1 MKRVWKIIGI
11 TLGSLLGVV
20 LLVLGVALWLV
31 FTPERL
37 TPIVRQVADKIIT
50 AEHEVGQVELT
61 FFSTFPDFGLRA
73 EGLTIVN
80 PVEGAQSDTLLS
92 APEVVATVDVMAFL
106 RDENLIVKEL
116 SLRDAIMNAYLS
128 ADGKTNFDVFALSE
142 DTTATE
148 DTTAFAL
155 PFKGLQVD
163 KLALEARTIT
173 LVDEADTLSASLYG
187 TSVAATVGGWDDILL
202 VLSAPDVS
210 ATMGGTQYADHLC
223 VSATLPIGLNMSQQA
238 GTPAHPDK
246 GEAVAVKTNAPIVL
260 SVNEFTLT
268 LSGMVSLGDSIA
280 LDAQAS
286 LDDWQITPLLALLP
300 SSLTDDLLRDI
311 TVDGRV
317 SLAADVKGLY
327 GEGVMPM
334 VDAEIALADGTGKY
348 RGLPY
353 TLENVG
359 LVADAHIDLNDS
371 TASRVH
377 IRSLAA
383 NTLNTSVEAQGDV
396 SELMGDML
404 LDLRL
409 KADVSLPDIAYFL
422 PETLH
427 ADGQVGGS
435 LAAKIRLSDLTAM
448 RLEKGRISGDLR
460 LRDIVVQM
468 DSISAQLPDT
478 RLRLQL
484 PNPKPSRKQVGW
496 LYAELQ
502 PDSVALDMTGTL
514 AATLG
519 KASMLVETNDIM
531 ASDVLCAAVDIT
543 SPATLHAAMDS
554 LDATVHAPQLT
565 AYAAYDTRDTTAI
578 PTLEASLAFADLQAV
593 YTDIHAHLKGSSLS
607 AKVSRTKRD
616 KSAPRLSAALATAGV
631 QAEIGKDIAV
641 TTDSLC
647 LEAAAR
653 YNSKGDN
660 LLLQWNPRLNISLN
674 NGVAQLPDM
683 LPMPVYIPQITFA
696 YSNKQCEIAQSQ
708 IRLGNSD
715 FALSGEVKNIGKW
728 MRKKAVLEGELNFV
742 SEKTDVNELLALF
755 SAEEDAPADTTMV
768 RSPDSSSLN
777 AENDALT
784 AGETPASPE
793 VASEEAEPFLVPKD
807 IDLALNTH
815 IKEARFFDET
825 AHNLKGRIYVR
836 NGILVLEE
844 VGFVCDAARMQL
856 TAMYKTPRRDH
867 IYVGLDYHM
876 LDVDIHELIHL
887 IPQIDSMMPMLRS
900 FKGKAE
906 FHLAAETFTNAKYE
920 LKPSTIRGAA
930 SLFAKDLVVLDN
942 ETFSKISK
950 LLLFNKKTE
959 NKIDSISAEMTI
971 YKKEIDVYP
980 LCVSLD
986 NYMVALGGRH
996 NLDMTFNY
1004 DINVL
1009 SPIYLGVNVSGNLD
1023 DLNIKLAKCKY
1034 AQDFKPLF
1042 HRKVDTQ
1049 TAELRAMIRKSMQK
1063 NVKPETT
1070 EQ

>member
-1 MKRVWKIIGI
+1 MKRIWKIIGI
-11 TLGSLLGVV
+11 TLGSVLSVV

-92 APEVVATVDVMAFL
+92 APKVVATVDVMAFL

-116 SLRDAIMNAYLS
+116 SLRDAVVNAYLS

-148 DTTAFAL
+148 DTTAFVL
-155 PFKGLQVD
+155 PFKGLRVD
-163 KLALEARTIT
+163 KLTLEARTIT
-173 LVDEADTLSASLYG
+173 LLDEADTLSASLFG

-210 ATMGGTQYADHLC
+210 ATMGETQYADHLC
-223 VSATLPIGLNMSQQA
+223 VSATLPIGVSR
-238 GTPAHPDK
+238 K
-246 GEAVAVKTNAPIVL
+246 EAVDVKTNAPIVL

-435 LAAKIRLSDLTAM
+435 VAAKIRLSDLTAM

-460 LRDIVVQM
+460 LRDIAVQM

-502 PDSVALDMTGTL
+502 PDSLFVDMTGTL

-519 KASMLVETNDIM
+519 KASMQVETNDILS
-531 ASDVLCAAVDIT
+531 SDVLCAAVDIT
-543 SPATLHAAMDS
+543 SPATLHATMDS
-554 LDATVHAPQLT
+554 LDATVLAPQLT

-607 AKVSRTKRD
+607 ANLSRTKRD

-641 TTDSLC
+641 TTDSLR

-653 YNSKGDN
+653 YNSKGGN
-660 LLLQWNPRLNISLN
+660 LLLQWNPRLNISLS

-867 IYVGLDYHM
+867 IYVGFDYHM

-1063 NVKPETT
+1063 NVKTETT

>member
-1 MKRVWKIIGI
+1 MMKRVWKIIGI

-20 LLVLGVALWLV
+20 LLVIGVALWLV

-80 PVEGAQSDTLLS
+80 PMVGAQCDTLLS

-106 RDENLIVKEL
+106 RDKNLVVKEL
-116 SLRDAIMNAYLS
+116 SLREAVVNAYLS
-128 ADGKTNFDVFALSE
+128 ADGKTNFDVFALPE
-142 DTTATE
+142 DTTADE
-148 DTTAFAL
+148 DTTAFVL

-163 KLALEARTIT
+163 KLSIEARGIT
-173 LVDEADTLSASLYG
+173 LVDEADSLSASLFG

-223 VSATLPIGLNMSQQA
+223 VSATLPIGVS
-238 GTPAHPDK
+238 K
-246 GEAVAVKTNAPIVL
+246 REATVVKTNAPIVL

-280 LDAQAS
+280 LDTQAS
-286 LDDWQITPLLALLP
+286 LANWQISSLLMLLP
-300 SSLTDDLLRDI
+300 SSLTEDLLRDI
-311 TVDGRV
+311 TVDGSV
-317 SLAADVKGLY
+317 SLNAHVQGVY
-327 GEGVMPM
+327 GDSVMPV
-334 VDAEIALADGTGKY
+334 VDAEIALSDGMGRY
-348 RGLPY
+348 SGLPY

-371 TASRVH
+371 TASRLH

-383 NTLNTSVEAQGDV
+383 NTLSSSVEAQGDV

-409 KADVSLPDIAYFL
+409 KADVSLPDVAYFL

-427 ADGQVGGS
+427 ADGHVGGNV
-435 LAAKIRLSDLTAM
+435 AAKIRLSDLTAM
-448 RLEKGRISGDLR
+448 RLAKGRISGDLR
-460 LRDIVVQM
+460 LRDIAVQN
-468 DSISAQLPDT
+468 DSLSVQLPDT
-478 RLRLQL
+478 RLGLQI

-496 LYAELQ
+496 LYAEIQ
-502 PDSVALDMTGTL
+502 PDSLSLDMKGMLT
-514 AATLG
+514 ATLG
-519 KASMLVETNDIM
+519 HASMQVETNDIL
-531 ASDVLCAAVDIT
+531 SSNVLCATVDVASEAV
-543 SPATLHAAMDS
+543 LHAAMDS
-554 LDATVHAPQLT
+554 IEATVLAPRLT

-578 PTLEASLAFADLQAV
+578 PTLEANLAFADLQAV
-593 YTDIHAHLKGSSLS
+593 YTDIHAHLKGSSL
-607 AKVSRTKRD
+607 AANLSRTKRD
-616 KSAPRLSAALATAGV
+616 KSAPRFSAALATAGV
-631 QAEIGKDIAV
+631 QAEIGSDIAM
-641 TTDSLC
+641 TTDSLRI
-647 LEAAAR
+647 EAAAR
-653 YNSKGDN
+653 YNSKGNN
-660 LLLQWNPRLNISLN
+660 LLLQWNPRLNISLS
-674 NGVAQLPDM
+674 NGVAQLPEM

-696 YSNKQCEIAQSQ
+696 YSNKLCEIAQSQ

-728 MRKKAVLEGELNFV
+728 LRKKAVLEGELNFV

-755 SAEEDAPADTTMV
+755 SAEEEEET
-768 RSPDSSSLN
+768 
-777 AENDALT
+777 LT
-784 AGETPASPE
+784 AGETPTSPE
-793 VASEEAEPFLVPKD
+793 VASEDAEPFLVPKD
-807 IDLALNTH
+807 VDLALNTH
-815 IKEARFFDET
+815 IKEAHFFDET
-825 AHNLKGRIYVR
+825 AHDLKGRIYVR

-959 NKIDSISAEMTI
+959 NKIDSISAEMTL

-1023 DLNIKLAKCKY
+1023 DLKIKLAKCKY

-1042 HRKVDTQ
+1042 HGKVDTQ
-1049 TAELRAMIRKSMQK
+1049 TAELRTMIRQSMQK
-1063 NVKPETT
+1063 NVK
-1070 EQ
+1070 

>member
-1 MKRVWKIIGI
+1 MKRIWKIIGI

-20 LLVLGVALWLV
+20 LLVISVALWLV

-116 SLRDAIMNAYLS
+116 SLRDAVVNAYLS

-148 DTTAFAL
+148 DTTAFVL
-155 PFKGLQVD
+155 PFKGLRVD

-173 LVDEADTLSASLYG
+173 LLDEADTLSASLFG

-210 ATMGGTQYADHLC
+210 ATMGETQYADHLC
-223 VSATLPIGLNMSQQA
+223 VSATLPIGVSR
-238 GTPAHPDK
+238 K
-246 GEAVAVKTNAPIVL
+246 EAVDVKTNAPIVL

-268 LSGMVSLGDSIA
+268 LSGMVSLGDSVRM
-280 LDAQAS
+280 DAQVS

-422 PETLH
+422 PKTLH

-448 RLEKGRISGDLR
+448 QLAKGRISGDLR

-502 PDSVALDMTGTL
+502 PDSLFVDITGTL
-514 AATLG
+514 ATTLG

-543 SPATLHAAMDS
+543 SPATLHATMDS
-554 LDATVHAPQLT
+554 LDATVLAPQLT

-593 YTDIHAHLKGSSLS
+593 YTDIHAHLKGSSLF
-607 AKVSRTKRD
+607 ANLSRTKRD
-616 KSAPRLSAALATAGV
+616 KSAPRLSAALSTAGV

-641 TTDSLC
+641 TTDSLR

-674 NGVAQLPDM
+674 NGMAQLPDM

-755 SAEEDAPADTTMV
+755 SAEEEEET
-768 RSPDSSSLN
+768 
-777 AENDALT
+777 LT

-793 VASEEAEPFLVPKD
+793 VASEETEPFLVPKD
-807 IDLALNTH
+807 VDLALNTH

-1049 TAELRAMIRKSMQK
+1049 TAELRTLIRQSMQK
-1063 NVKPETT
+1063 NVK
-1070 EQ
+1070 

>member
-1 MKRVWKIIGI
+1 MMKRVWKIIGI

-20 LLVLGVALWLV
+20 LLVISVALWLV
-31 FTPERL
+31 FTPKRL

-80 PVEGAQSDTLLS
+80 PMVGAQCDTLLS

-106 RDENLIVKEL
+106 RDKNLVVKEL
-116 SLRDAIMNAYLS
+116 SLHEAVVNAYLS
-128 ADGKTNFDVFALSE
+128 ANGKTNFDVFALPE
-142 DTTATE
+142 DTTADE
-148 DTTAFAL
+148 DTTAFVL

-163 KLALEARTIT
+163 KLSIEARGIT
-173 LVDEADTLSASLYG
+173 LVDEADSLSASLFG

-223 VSATLPIGLNMSQQA
+223 VSATLPIGVS
-238 GTPAHPDK
+238 K
-246 GEAVAVKTNAPIVL
+246 REATVVKTNAPIVL

-280 LDAQAS
+280 LDPQAS
-286 LDDWQITPLLALLP
+286 LANWQISSLLMLLP
-300 SSLTDDLLRDI
+300 SSLTEDLLRDI
-311 TVDGRV
+311 TVDGSV
-317 SLAADVKGLY
+317 SLNAHVQGVY
-327 GEGVMPM
+327 GDSVMPV
-334 VDAEIALADGTGKY
+334 VDAEIALSDGMGRY
-348 RGLPY
+348 SGLPY

-593 YTDIHAHLKGSSLS
+593 YTDIQAHLKGSSLS

-641 TTDSLC
+641 TTDSLR

-755 SAEEDAPADTTMV
+755 SAEEDVPADTAMV

-867 IYVGLDYHM
+867 IYVGFDYHM

>member
-20 LLVLGVALWLV
+20 LLVIGVALWLV

-37 TPIVRQVADKIIT
+37 TPIVRQVADEVIT
-50 AEHEVGQVELT
+50 CEHEIGEVELT

-80 PVEGAQSDTLLS
+80 PTEGAQSDTLLS

-106 RDENLIVKEL
+106 REENLIVKEL
-116 SLRDAIMNAYLS
+116 SLRDAAVNAYLS
-128 ADGKTNFDVFALSE
+128 ADGKTNFDVFALPE
-142 DTTATE
+142 DTTAIE

-163 KLALEARTIT
+163 KLALEARCIT
-173 LVDEADTLSASLYG
+173 LVDEADSLAASLYG

-210 ATMGGTQYADHLC
+210 ATMGGMPYADHLC
-223 VSATLPIGLNMSQQA
+223 VSASLPIGLSKKE
-238 GTPAHPDK
+238 T
-246 GEAVAVKTNAPIVL
+246 VAVKTNAPIVL
-260 SVNEFTLT
+260 SVNEFTIT
-268 LSGMVSLGDSIA
+268 LSGAVALGDSISV
-280 LDAQAS
+280 DAKAS
-286 LDDWQITPLLALLP
+286 LDDWQISSLLSLLP
-300 SSLTDDLLRDI
+300 SSLTADLLRDI
-311 TVDGRV
+311 TVDGSV
-317 SLAADVKGLY
+317 SLSADVKGLY
-327 GEGVMPM
+327 GEGVMPV
-334 VDAEIALADGTGKY
+334 VDAQIALADGTGKY
-348 RGLPY
+348 SGLPY

-359 LVADAHIDLNDS
+359 LLADAHIDLNDS
-371 TASRVH
+371 TASRVY
-377 IRSLAA
+377 IRSLTA
-383 NTLNTSVEAQGDV
+383 TTRSTSVEAQGEV

-409 KADVSLPDIAYFL
+409 NADVSLPDIAYFL
-422 PETLH
+422 PETLR

-435 LAAKIRLSDLTAM
+435 MAAKIRLSDLTAM
-448 RLEKGRISGDLR
+448 RLSKGRISGDLR
-460 LRDIVVQM
+460 LRDLDVQM
-468 DSISAQLPDT
+468 DSLRAQLPDT
-478 RLRLQL
+478 RLRLQM

-502 PDSVALDMTGTL
+502 PDSLSVDMTGTL

-519 KASMLVETNDIM
+519 KASMQVETNDLLS
-531 ASDVLCAAVDIT
+531 SDLLCAAVDIT
-543 SPATLHAAMDS
+543 SQATLHASMDS
-554 LDATVHAPQLT
+554 LDATVQSPRLK
-565 AYAAYDTRDTTAI
+565 AYAAYDTRDTMAI

-593 YTDIHAHLKGSSLS
+593 YTDIQAHLKGSSLS
-607 AKVSRTKRD
+607 ANLSRTKRD

-631 QAEIGKDIAV
+631 QAAIGSDIAL
-641 TTDSLC
+641 TTDSLR

-660 LLLQWNPRLNISLN
+660 LLLRWNPRLNIALT

-683 LPMPVYIPQITFA
+683 LPMPLYIPQITFA
-696 YSNKQCEIAQSQ
+696 YSNKLCNIEQSQ

-755 SAEEDAPADTTMV
+755 SAEEE
-768 RSPDSSSLN
+768 
-777 AENDALT
+777 ENIT
-784 AGETPASPE
+784 AGETVGADAEEPRPLPPFPQAGRGSSPE
-793 VASEEAEPFLVPKD
+793 SPVEAEPFLVPKD
-807 IDLALNTH
+807 VDLALNTH

-906 FHLAAETFTNAKYE
+906 FHLAAETFTNARYE

-1023 DLNIKLAKCKY
+1023 DLKIKLAKCKY

-1049 TAELRAMIRKSMQK
+1049 TAELRTMIRQSMQK
-1063 NVKPETT
+1063 NVK
-1070 EQ
+1070 

>member
-1 MKRVWKIIGI
+1 MKRIWKIIGI
-11 TLGSLLGVV
+11 TLGSVLSVV

-31 FTPERL
+31 FTPKRL
-37 TPIVRQVADKIIT
+37 TPIVRQVADRIIT
-50 AEHEVGQVELT
+50 VEHEVGQVELT

-116 SLRDAIMNAYLS
+116 SLRDAVVNAYLS
-128 ADGKTNFDVFALSE
+128 EDGKTNFDVFALSE

-148 DTTAFAL
+148 DTTAFVL
-155 PFKGLQVD
+155 PFKGLRVD

-173 LVDEADTLSASLYG
+173 LLDEADTLSASLFG

-210 ATMGGTQYADHLC
+210 ATMGETQYADHLC
-223 VSATLPIGLNMSQQA
+223 VSATLPIGVSR
-238 GTPAHPDK
+238 K
-246 GEAVAVKTNAPIVL
+246 EAVDVKTNAPIVL

-268 LSGMVSLGDSIA
+268 LSGMVSLGDSVRM
-280 LDAQAS
+280 DAQAS

-300 SSLTDDLLRDI
+300 SSLTNDLLKDI
-311 TVDGRV
+311 TVDGSV
-317 SLAADVKGLY
+317 SLNAHVQGVY
-327 GEGVMPM
+327 GDSVMPM
-334 VDAEIALADGTGKY
+334 VDAEIALSDCTGKY
-348 RGLPY
+348 SGLPY

-435 LAAKIRLSDLTAM
+435 VAAKIRLSDLTAM

-460 LRDIVVQM
+460 LRDIAVQM
-468 DSISAQLPDT
+468 DSISAQLPNT

-502 PDSVALDMTGTL
+502 PDSLFVDMTGTL

-519 KASMLVETNDIM
+519 KASIQVETNDILS
-531 ASDVLCAAVDIT
+531 SDVLCAAVDIT
-543 SPATLHAAMDS
+543 SPATLHATMDS
-554 LDATVHAPQLT
+554 LDATVHAPRLT

-616 KSAPRLSAALATAGV
+616 KSAPRLSAALSTAGM

-641 TTDSLC
+641 TTDSLR

-660 LLLQWNPRLNISLN
+660 LLLQWNPRLNISLS

-755 SAEEDAPADTTMV
+755 SAEEEEET
-768 RSPDSSSLN
+768 
-777 AENDALT
+777 LT

-793 VASEEAEPFLVPKD
+793 VSSEETEPFLVPKD
-807 IDLALNTH
+807 VDLALNTH
-815 IKEARFFDET
+815 IKEAHFFDET

-1063 NVKPETT
+1063 NVKTETT

>member
-1 MKRVWKIIGI
+1 M
-11 TLGSLLGVV
+11 
-20 LLVLGVALWLV
+20 
-31 FTPERL
+31 
-37 TPIVRQVADKIIT
+37 
-50 AEHEVGQVELT
+50 
-61 FFSTFPDFGLRA
+61 
-73 EGLTIVN
+73 
-80 PVEGAQSDTLLS
+80 
-92 APEVVATVDVMAFL
+92 
-106 RDENLIVKEL
+106 KEL
-116 SLRDAIMNAYLS
+116 SLREAVVNAYMS
-128 ADGKTNFDVFALSE
+128 VDGKTNFDVFALPE
-142 DTTATE
+142 DTTADE
-148 DTTAFAL
+148 DTTVFVL

-163 KLALEARTIT
+163 KLSIEARGIT
-173 LVDEADTLSASLYG
+173 LVDEADSLSASLFG

-210 ATMGGTQYADHLC
+210 ATMGGTPYADHLC
-223 VSATLPIGLNMSQQA
+223 VSATLPIGVS
-238 GTPAHPDK
+238 K
-246 GEAVAVKTNAPIVL
+246 REATVVKTNAPIVL

-280 LDAQAS
+280 LDTQAS
-286 LDDWQITPLLALLP
+286 LANWQISPLLALLP
-300 SSLTDDLLRDI
+300 SSLTEDLLRDI
-311 TVDGRV
+311 TVDGSV
-317 SLAADVKGLY
+317 SLNAHVQGMY
-327 GEGVMPM
+327 GDSVMPV
-334 VDAEIALADGTGKY
+334 VDAEIALSDGTGKY
-348 RGLPY
+348 SGLPY

-371 TASRVH
+371 TASRLH

-383 NTLNTSVEAQGDV
+383 NTLSSSVEAQGDV

-409 KADVSLPDIAYFL
+409 KADVSLPDVAYYL

-427 ADGQVGGS
+427 ADGHVGGNV
-435 LAAKIRLSDLTAM
+435 AAKIRLSDLTAM
-448 RLEKGRISGDLR
+448 RLAKGRISGDLR
-460 LRDIVVQM
+460 LRDIAVQN
-468 DSISAQLPDT
+468 DSLSVQLPDT
-478 RLRLQL
+478 RLGLQI

-496 LYAELQ
+496 LYAEIQ
-502 PDSVALDMTGTL
+502 PDSLSLDMTSLLT
-514 AATLG
+514 ATLG
-519 KASMLVETNDIM
+519 HASMQVETNDIL
-531 ASDVLCAAVDIT
+531 SSNVLCVTVDVASEAV
-543 SPATLHAAMDS
+543 LHAAMDS
-554 LDATVHAPQLT
+554 IEATVLAPRLT

-578 PTLEASLAFADLQAV
+578 PTLEANLAFADLQAV
-593 YTDIHAHLKGSSLS
+593 YTDIHAHLKGSSL
-607 AKVSRTKRD
+607 AANLSRTKRD
-616 KSAPRLSAALATAGV
+616 KSAPRFSAALATAGV
-631 QAEIGKDIAV
+631 QAEIGSDIAM
-641 TTDSLC
+641 TTDSLRI
-647 LEAAAR
+647 EAAAR
-653 YNSKGDN
+653 YNSKGNN
-660 LLLQWNPRLNISLN
+660 LLLQWNPRLNISLS
-674 NGVAQLPDM
+674 NGVAQLPEM

-696 YSNKQCEIAQSQ
+696 YSNKLCEIAQSK

-728 MRKKAVLEGELNFV
+728 LRKKAVLEGELSFV
-742 SEKTDVNELLALF
+742 SEKTDVNELLSLF
-755 SAEEDAPADTTMV
+755 SAEDEET
-768 RSPDSSSLN
+768 
-777 AENDALT
+777 LT
-784 AGETPASPE
+784 AGETPSSPE

-807 IDLALNTH
+807 MDLALNTH
-815 IKEARFFDET
+815 IKEAHFFDET
-825 AHNLKGRIYVR
+825 AHDLKGRIYVR

-959 NKIDSISAEMTI
+959 NKIDSISAEMTL

-1023 DLNIKLAKCKY
+1023 DLKIKLAKCKY

-1042 HRKVDTQ
+1042 HGKVDTQ
-1049 TAELRAMIRKSMQK
+1049 TAELRTMIRQSMQK
-1063 NVKPETT
+1063 NVK
-1070 EQ
+1070 

>member
-1 MKRVWKIIGI
+1 MMKRVWKIIGI

-20 LLVLGVALWLV
+20 LLVISVALWLV
-31 FTPERL
+31 FTPKRL

-106 RDENLIVKEL
+106 RDENLIIKEL
-116 SLRDAIMNAYLS
+116 SLTDAVVNAYLS

-155 PFKGLQVD
+155 PFNGLQVD

-223 VSATLPIGLNMSQQA
+223 VSATLPIGVSR
-238 GTPAHPDK
+238 K
-246 GEAVAVKTNAPIVL
+246 EAVDVKTNAPIVL

-460 LRDIVVQM
+460 LRDIAVQM

-554 LDATVHAPQLT
+554 LDATVHAPRLT
-565 AYAAYDTRDTTAI
+565 AYAAYDTRDTTAV

-641 TTDSLC
+641 TTDSLR

-755 SAEEDAPADTTMV
+755 SAEEEEET
-768 RSPDSSSLN
+768 
-777 AENDALT
+777 LT

-793 VASEEAEPFLVPKD
+793 VAAEETEPFLVPKD
-807 IDLALNTH
+807 VDLALNTH

-1063 NVKPETT
+1063 NVKTETT

>member
-20 LLVLGVALWLV
+20 LLVIGVALWLV

-37 TPIVRQVADKIIT
+37 TPIVRQVADEVIT
-50 AEHEVGQVELT
+50 CEHEIGEVELT

-80 PVEGAQSDTLLS
+80 PTEGAQSDTLLS

-116 SLRDAIMNAYLS
+116 SLRDAAVNAYLS
-128 ADGKTNFDVFALSE
+128 ADGKTNFDVFALPE

-163 KLALEARTIT
+163 KLALEARCIT
-173 LVDEADTLSASLYG
+173 LVDEADSLAASLYG

-223 VSATLPIGLNMSQQA
+223 VSASLPIGLSKKE
-238 GTPAHPDK
+238 T
-246 GEAVAVKTNAPIVL
+246 VSVKTNAPIVL
-260 SVNEFTLT
+260 SVNEFTIT
-268 LSGMVSLGDSIA
+268 LSGTVALGDSISV
-280 LDAQAS
+280 DAKAS
-286 LDDWQITPLLALLP
+286 LDDWQIAPLLALLP
-300 SSLTDDLLRDI
+300 PSLTGDLLRDI
-311 TVDGRV
+311 AVDGSV

-327 GEGVMPM
+327 GEGVMP
-334 VDAEIALADGTGKY
+334 VVEVQIALADGMGKY
-348 RGLPY
+348 SGLPY

-359 LVADAHIDLNDS
+359 LLADAHIDLNDS

-377 IRSLAA
+377 IRSLTA
-383 NTLNTSVEAQGDV
+383 TTRSTSVEAQGDV

-409 KADVSLPDIAYFL
+409 NADVSLPDIAYFL
-422 PETLH
+422 PETLR

-435 LAAKIRLSDLTAM
+435 MAVKIRLSDLTAM
-448 RLEKGRISGDLR
+448 RLSKGRISGDLR
-460 LRDIVVQM
+460 LRDLDVQM
-468 DSISAQLPDT
+468 DSLRVQLPDT
-478 RLRLQL
+478 RLRLQM
-484 PNPKPSRKQVGW
+484 PNPKPSSKQVGW

-502 PDSVALDMTGTL
+502 PDSLSVDMTGTL

-519 KASMLVETNDIM
+519 KASMLVETNDLLS
-531 ASDVLCAAVDIT
+531 SDVLCAAVDII
-543 SPATLHAAMDS
+543 SPATLHASMDS
-554 LDATVHAPQLT
+554 LDATVQSPRLK
-565 AYAAYDTRDTTAI
+565 AYAAYDTRDTMAI

-593 YTDIHAHLKGSSLS
+593 YTDIQAHLKGSSLS
-607 AKVSRTKRD
+607 ANLSRTKRD
-616 KSAPRLSAALATAGV
+616 KSAPRFSAALATAGV
-631 QAEIGKDIAV
+631 QAAIGSDIAL

-660 LLLQWNPRLNISLN
+660 LLLQWNPRLNIALT

-683 LPMPVYIPQITFA
+683 LPIPVYIPQVTFA
-696 YSNKQCEIAQSQ
+696 YSNKLCNIEQSQ

-728 MRKKAVLEGELNFV
+728 MRKKALLEGELNFV

-755 SAEEDAPADTTMV
+755 SAEEEETTPGAQASSPAMV
-768 RSPDSSSLN
+768 
-777 AENDALT
+777 AENTPSAT
-784 AGETPASPE
+784 ARDTIGTSL
-793 VASEEAEPFLVPKD
+793 SEKEAEPFLVPKD
-807 IDLALNTH
+807 VDLALNTH
-815 IKEARFFDET
+815 IKEARFFNET

-1023 DLNIKLAKCKY
+1023 DLKIKLAKCKY

-1049 TAELRAMIRKSMQK
+1049 TAELRTMIRQSMQK
-1063 NVKPETT
+1063 NVK
-1070 EQ
+1070 

>member
-20 LLVLGVALWLV
+20 LLVISVALWLV
-31 FTPERL
+31 FTPKRL

-80 PVEGAQSDTLLS
+80 PMVGAQCDTLLS

-116 SLRDAIMNAYLS
+116 SLREAVVNAYLS
-128 ADGKTNFDVFALSE
+128 ANGKTNFDVFALPE
-142 DTTATE
+142 DTTADE
-148 DTTAFAL
+148 DTTAFVL

-163 KLALEARTIT
+163 KLSIEARGIT
-173 LVDEADTLSASLYG
+173 LVDEADSLSASLFG

-223 VSATLPIGLNMSQQA
+223 VSATLPIGVS
-238 GTPAHPDK
+238 K
-246 GEAVAVKTNAPIVL
+246 REATVVKTNAPIVL

-280 LDAQAS
+280 LDTQAS
-286 LDDWQITPLLALLP
+286 LANWQISSLLMLLP
-300 SSLTDDLLRDI
+300 SSLTEDLLRDI
-311 TVDGRV
+311 TVDGSV
-317 SLAADVKGLY
+317 SLNAHVQGVY
-327 GEGVMPM
+327 GDSVMPV
-334 VDAEIALADGTGKY
+334 VDAEIALSDGMGRY
-348 RGLPY
+348 SGLPY

-371 TASRVH
+371 TASRLH

-383 NTLNTSVEAQGDV
+383 NTLSSSVEAQGDV

-427 ADGQVGGS
+427 ADGHVGGNV
-435 LAAKIRLSDLTAM
+435 AAKIRLSDLTAM
-448 RLEKGRISGDLR
+448 RLAKGRISGDLR
-460 LRDIVVQM
+460 LRDIAVQN
-468 DSISAQLPDT
+468 DSLSVQLPDT
-478 RLRLQL
+478 RLGLQI

-496 LYAELQ
+496 LYAEIQ
-502 PDSVALDMTGTL
+502 PDSLSLDMTGMLT
-514 AATLG
+514 ATLG
-519 KASMLVETNDIM
+519 HASMQVETNDIL
-531 ASDVLCAAVDIT
+531 SSNVLCATVDVASEAV
-543 SPATLHAAMDS
+543 LHAAMDS
-554 LDATVHAPQLT
+554 IEATVLAPRLT

-578 PTLEASLAFADLQAV
+578 PTLEANLAFADLQAV
-593 YTDIHAHLKGSSLS
+593 YTDIHAHLKGSSL
-607 AKVSRTKRD
+607 AANLSRTKRD
-616 KSAPRLSAALATAGV
+616 KSAPRFSAALATAGV
-631 QAEIGKDIAV
+631 QAEIGSDIAM
-641 TTDSLC
+641 TTDSLRI
-647 LEAAAR
+647 EAAAR
-653 YNSKGDN
+653 YNSKGNN
-660 LLLQWNPRLNISLN
+660 LLLQWNPRLNISLS
-674 NGVAQLPDM
+674 NGVAQLPEM

-696 YSNKQCEIAQSQ
+696 YSNKLCEIAQSQ

-728 MRKKAVLEGELNFV
+728 LRKKAVLEGELNFV
-742 SEKTDVNELLALF
+742 SEKTDVNEMLALF
-755 SAEEDAPADTTMV
+755 SAEEEEET
-768 RSPDSSSLN
+768 
-777 AENDALT
+777 LT
-784 AGETPASPE
+784 ARDTVGASPE

-807 IDLALNTH
+807 VDLALNTH
-815 IKEARFFDET
+815 IKEAHFFDET
-825 AHNLKGRIYVR
+825 AHDLKGRIYVR

-930 SLFAKDLVVLDN
+930 SLFAKDLVVLDSD
-942 ETFSKISK
+942 TFSKISK

-959 NKIDSISAEMTI
+959 NKIDSISAEMTL

-1023 DLNIKLAKCKY
+1023 DLKIKLAKCKY

-1042 HRKVDTQ
+1042 HGKVDTQ
-1049 TAELRAMIRKSMQK
+1049 TAELRTMIRQSMQK
-1063 NVKPETT
+1063 NVK
-1070 EQ
+1070 

>member
-1 MKRVWKIIGI
+1 MMKRVWKIIGI

-20 LLVLGVALWLV
+20 LLVISVALWLV
-31 FTPERL
+31 FTPKRL

-80 PVEGAQSDTLLS
+80 PMVGAQCDTLLS

-106 RDENLIVKEL
+106 RDKNLVVKEL
-116 SLRDAIMNAYLS
+116 SLREAVVNAYLS
-128 ADGKTNFDVFALSE
+128 ANGKTNFDVFALPE
-142 DTTATE
+142 DTTADE
-148 DTTAFAL
+148 DTTAFVL

-163 KLALEARTIT
+163 KLSIEARGIT
-173 LVDEADTLSASLYG
+173 LVDEADSISASLFG

-223 VSATLPIGLNMSQQA
+223 VSATLPIGVS
-238 GTPAHPDK
+238 K
-246 GEAVAVKTNAPIVL
+246 REATVVKTNAPIVL

-280 LDAQAS
+280 LDTQAS
-286 LDDWQITPLLALLP
+286 LANWQISPLLMLLP
-300 SSLTDDLLRDI
+300 SSLTEDLLRDI
-311 TVDGRV
+311 TVDGSV
-317 SLAADVKGLY
+317 SLNAHVQGMY
-327 GEGVMPM
+327 GDSVMPV
-334 VDAEIALADGTGKY
+334 VDAEIALSDGMGRY
-348 RGLPY
+348 SGLPY

-383 NTLNTSVEAQGDV
+383 NTQNSSVEAQGDV

-409 KADVSLPDIAYFL
+409 KADVSLSDIAYFL

-427 ADGQVGGS
+427 ADGHVGGNV
-435 LAAKIRLSDLTAM
+435 AAKIRLSDLTAM
-448 RLEKGRISGDLR
+448 RLAKGRISGDLR
-460 LRDIVVQM
+460 LRDIAVQN
-468 DSISAQLPDT
+468 DSLSVQLPDT
-478 RLRLQL
+478 RLGLQI

-496 LYAELQ
+496 LYAEIQ
-502 PDSVALDMTGTL
+502 PDSLSLDMTGMLT
-514 AATLG
+514 ATLG
-519 KASMLVETNDIM
+519 HASMQVETNDIL
-531 ASDVLCAAVDIT
+531 SSNVLCATVDVASEAV
-543 SPATLHAAMDS
+543 LHAAMDS
-554 LDATVHAPQLT
+554 IEATVHAPRLT

-593 YTDIHAHLKGSSLS
+593 YTDIQAHLKGSSLS
-607 AKVSRTKRD
+607 ANLSRTKRD

-631 QAEIGKDIAV
+631 QAAIGSDIAV

-660 LLLQWNPRLNISLN
+660 LLLRWNPRLNIALT

-696 YSNKQCEIAQSQ
+696 YSNKLCDIAQSQ

-755 SAEEDAPADTTMV
+755 SAEEEEDITADTIVV
-768 RSPDSSSLN
+768 RPGDRTSIT
-777 AENDALT
+777 AENEALT
-784 AGETPASPE
+784 ARDTIGASP
-793 VASEEAEPFLVPKD
+793 VEAEPFLVPKD
-807 IDLALNTH
+807 VDLALNTH
-815 IKEARFFDET
+815 IKEAHFFDET
-825 AHNLKGRIYVR
+825 AHDLKGRIYVR

-930 SLFAKDLVVLDN
+930 SLFAKDLVVLDSD
-942 ETFSKISK
+942 TFSKISK

-959 NKIDSISAEMTI
+959 NKIDSISAEMTL

-1023 DLNIKLAKCKY
+1023 DLKIKLAKCKY

-1042 HRKVDTQ
+1042 HGKVDTQ
-1049 TAELRAMIRKSMQK
+1049 TLELRTMIRQSMQK
-1063 NVKPETT
+1063 NVK
-1070 EQ
+1070 

>member
-1 MKRVWKIIGI
+1 MMKRVWKIIGI

-20 LLVLGVALWLV
+20 LLVISVALWLV
-31 FTPERL
+31 FTPKRL

-116 SLRDAIMNAYLS
+116 SLHEAVVNAYLS
-128 ADGKTNFDVFALSE
+128 ANGKTNFDVFALPE
-142 DTTATE
+142 DTTADE
-148 DTTAFAL
+148 DTTAFVL

-163 KLALEARTIT
+163 KLSIEARGIT
-173 LVDEADTLSASLYG
+173 LVDEADSLSASLFG

-223 VSATLPIGLNMSQQA
+223 VSATLPIGVS
-238 GTPAHPDK
+238 K
-246 GEAVAVKTNAPIVL
+246 REATVVKTNAPIVL

-268 LSGMVSLGDSIA
+268 LSGRVSLNDSIA
-280 LDAQAS
+280 LDTQAS
-286 LDDWQITPLLALLP
+286 LANWQISSLLMLLP
-300 SSLTDDLLRDI
+300 SSLTEDLLRDI
-311 TVDGRV
+311 TVDGSV
-317 SLAADVKGLY
+317 SLNAHVQGMCGDS
-327 GEGVMPM
+327 VMPV
-334 VDAEIALADGTGKY
+334 VDAEIALSDGMGRY
-348 RGLPY
+348 SGLPY

-371 TASRVH
+371 TASRLH

-383 NTLNTSVEAQGDV
+383 NTLSSSVEAQGDV
-396 SELMGDML
+396 SELMDDML

-427 ADGQVGGS
+427 ADGHVGGNVS
-435 LAAKIRLSDLTAM
+435 AKIRLSDLTAM
-448 RLEKGRISGDLR
+448 RLAKGRISGDLR
-460 LRDIVVQM
+460 LRDIAVQN
-468 DSISAQLPDT
+468 DSLSVQLPDT
-478 RLRLQL
+478 KLGLQI

-496 LYAELQ
+496 LYAEIQ
-502 PDSVALDMTGTL
+502 PDSLSLDMMSMLT
-514 AATLG
+514 ATLG
-519 KASMLVETNDIM
+519 HASMQVETNDIL
-531 ASDVLCAAVDIT
+531 SSNVLCATVDVASEAV
-543 SPATLHAAMDS
+543 LHAAMDS
-554 LDATVHAPQLT
+554 IEATVLAPRLT

-578 PTLEASLAFADLQAV
+578 PTLEANLAFADLQAV
-593 YTDIHAHLKGSSLS
+593 YTDIHAHLKGSSL
-607 AKVSRTKRD
+607 AANLSRTKRD

-631 QAEIGKDIAV
+631 QAEIGSDIAM
-641 TTDSLC
+641 TTDSLRI
-647 LEAAAR
+647 EAAAR
-653 YNSKGDN
+653 YNSKGNN
-660 LLLQWNPRLNISLN
+660 LLLQWNPRLNISLS
-674 NGVAQLPDM
+674 NGVVQLPEM

-696 YSNKQCEIAQSQ
+696 YSNKLCEIAQSQ

-728 MRKKAVLEGELNFV
+728 LRKKAVLEGELNFV
-742 SEKTDVNELLALF
+742 SEKTDVNEMLALF
-755 SAEEDAPADTTMV
+755 SAEEEEET
-768 RSPDSSSLN
+768 
-777 AENDALT
+777 LT
-784 AGETPASPE
+784 AGATVGADTEEPRPLPPSPQAGRGSSPASPE

-807 IDLALNTH
+807 VDLALNTH
-815 IKEARFFDET
+815 IKEAHFFDET
-825 AHNLKGRIYVR
+825 AHDLKGRIYVR

-942 ETFSKISK
+942 ETFSQISK

-959 NKIDSISAEMTI
+959 NKIDSISAEMTL

-1023 DLNIKLAKCKY
+1023 DLKIKLAKCKY

-1042 HRKVDTQ
+1042 HGKVDTQ
-1049 TAELRAMIRKSMQK
+1049 TMELRTMIRQSMQK
-1063 NVKPETT
+1063 NVK
-1070 EQ
+1070 

>member
-1 MKRVWKIIGI
+1 MMKRVWKIIGI

-20 LLVLGVALWLV
+20 LLVISVALWLV
-31 FTPERL
+31 FTPKRL

-80 PVEGAQSDTLLS
+80 PMVGAQCDTLLS

-116 SLRDAIMNAYLS
+116 SLREAVVNAYLS
-128 ADGKTNFDVFALSE
+128 ANGKTNFDVFALPE
-142 DTTATE
+142 DTTADE
-148 DTTAFAL
+148 DTTAFVL

-163 KLALEARTIT
+163 KLSIEARGIT
-173 LVDEADTLSASLYG
+173 LVDEADSLSASLFG

-223 VSATLPIGLNMSQQA
+223 VSATLPIGVS
-238 GTPAHPDK
+238 K
-246 GEAVAVKTNAPIVL
+246 REATVVKTNAPIVL

-280 LDAQAS
+280 LDAKAS
-286 LDDWQITPLLALLP
+286 LDDWQISSLLMLLP
-300 SSLTDDLLRDI
+300 SSLTEDLLRDI
-311 TVDGRV
+311 TVDGSV
-317 SLAADVKGLY
+317 SLNAHVQGVY
-327 GEGVMPM
+327 GDSVMPV
-334 VDAEIALADGTGKY
+334 VDAEIALSDGMGRY
-348 RGLPY
+348 SGLPY

-371 TASRVH
+371 TASRLH

-383 NTLNTSVEAQGDV
+383 NTLSSSVEAQGDV

-427 ADGQVGGS
+427 ADGHVGGNV
-435 LAAKIRLSDLTAM
+435 AAKIRLSDLTAM
-448 RLEKGRISGDLR
+448 RLAKGRISGDLR
-460 LRDIVVQM
+460 LRDIAVQN
-468 DSISAQLPDT
+468 DSLSVQLPDT
-478 RLRLQL
+478 RLGLQI

-496 LYAELQ
+496 LYAEIQ
-502 PDSVALDMTGTL
+502 PDSLSLDMTGMLT
-514 AATLG
+514 ATLG
-519 KASMLVETNDIM
+519 HASMQVETNDIL
-531 ASDVLCAAVDIT
+531 SSNVLCATVDVASEAV
-543 SPATLHAAMDS
+543 LHAAMDS
-554 LDATVHAPQLT
+554 IEATVLAPRLT

-578 PTLEASLAFADLQAV
+578 PTLEANLAFADLQAV
-593 YTDIHAHLKGSSLS
+593 YTDIHAHLKGSSL
-607 AKVSRTKRD
+607 AANLSRTKRD
-616 KSAPRLSAALATAGV
+616 KSAPRFSAALATAGV
-631 QAEIGKDIAV
+631 QAEIGSDIAM
-641 TTDSLC
+641 TTDSLRI
-647 LEAAAR
+647 EAAAR
-653 YNSKGDN
+653 YNSKGNN
-660 LLLQWNPRLNISLN
+660 LLLQWNPRLNISLS
-674 NGVAQLPDM
+674 NGVAQLPEM

-696 YSNKQCEIAQSQ
+696 YSNKLCEIAQSQ

-728 MRKKAVLEGELNFV
+728 LRKKAVLEGELNFV
-742 SEKTDVNELLALF
+742 SEKTDVNEMLALF
-755 SAEEDAPADTTMV
+755 SAEEDA
-768 RSPDSSSLN
+768 S
-777 AENDALT
+777 LT
-784 AGETPASPE
+784 AGETPSSPE

-807 IDLALNTH
+807 VDLALNTH
-815 IKEARFFDET
+815 IKEAHFFDET
-825 AHNLKGRIYVR
+825 AHDLKGRIYVR

-930 SLFAKDLVVLDN
+930 SIFAKDLVVLDN

-959 NKIDSISAEMTI
+959 NKIDSISAEMTL

-1023 DLNIKLAKCKY
+1023 DLKIKLAKCKY

-1042 HRKVDTQ
+1042 HGKVDTQ
-1049 TAELRAMIRKSMQK
+1049 TAELRTMIRQSMQK
-1063 NVKPETT
+1063 NVK
-1070 EQ
+1070 

>member
-1 MKRVWKIIGI
+1 MMKRVWKIIGI

-20 LLVLGVALWLV
+20 LLVISVALWLV
-31 FTPERL
+31 FTPKRL

-116 SLRDAIMNAYLS
+116 SLRDAVVNAYLS

-148 DTTAFAL
+148 DTTAFVL
-155 PFKGLQVD
+155 PFKGLRVD

-173 LVDEADTLSASLYG
+173 LLDEADTLSASLFG

-210 ATMGGTQYADHLC
+210 ATMGETQYADHLC
-223 VSATLPIGLNMSQQA
+223 VSATLPIGVSRKE
-238 GTPAHPDK
+238 TVD
-246 GEAVAVKTNAPIVL
+246 VKTNAPIVL

-268 LSGMVSLGDSIA
+268 LSGMVSLGDSVRM
-280 LDAQAS
+280 DAQAS

-300 SSLTDDLLRDI
+300 SSLTNDLLKDI
-311 TVDGRV
+311 MVDGSV
-317 SLAADVKGLY
+317 SLNAHVQGVY
-327 GEGVMPM
+327 GDSVMPM
-334 VDAEIALADGTGKY
+334 VDAEIALSDCTGKY
-348 RGLPY
+348 SGLPY

-435 LAAKIRLSDLTAM
+435 VAAKIRLSDLTAM
-448 RLEKGRISGDLR
+448 RLEKGWISGDLR
-460 LRDIVVQM
+460 LRDIAVQM

-478 RLRLQL
+478 HLRLRL

-502 PDSVALDMTGTL
+502 PDSLFVDMTGTL

-519 KASMLVETNDIM
+519 KASIQVETNDILS
-531 ASDVLCAAVDIT
+531 SDVLCAAVDIT
-543 SPATLHAAMDS
+543 SPATLHATMDS
-554 LDATVHAPQLT
+554 LDATVLAPQLT

-607 AKVSRTKRD
+607 ANVSRTKRD
-616 KSAPRLSAALATAGV
+616 KSAPRLSAALSTAGM

-641 TTDSLC
+641 TTDSLR

-660 LLLQWNPRLNISLN
+660 LLLQWNPRLNISLS

-755 SAEEDAPADTTMV
+755 SAEEEEET
-768 RSPDSSSLN
+768 
-777 AENDALT
+777 LT

-793 VASEEAEPFLVPKD
+793 VAAEETEPFLVPKD
-807 IDLALNTH
+807 VDLALNTH

-1063 NVKPETT
+1063 NVKTETT

>member
-20 LLVLGVALWLV
+20 LLVISVALWLV
-31 FTPERL
+31 FTPKRL

-80 PVEGAQSDTLLS
+80 PMVGAQSDTLLS

-106 RDENLIVKEL
+106 RDKNLVVKEL
-116 SLRDAIMNAYLS
+116 SLREAVVNAYMS
-128 ADGKTNFDVFALSE
+128 VDGKTNFDVFALPE
-142 DTTATE
+142 DTTADE
-148 DTTAFAL
+148 DTTAFVL

-163 KLALEARTIT
+163 KLSIEARGIT
-173 LVDEADTLSASLYG
+173 LVDEADSLSASLFG

-223 VSATLPIGLNMSQQA
+223 VSATLPIGVS
-238 GTPAHPDK
+238 K
-246 GEAVAVKTNAPIVL
+246 REATVVKTNAPIVL

-280 LDAQAS
+280 LDTQAS
-286 LDDWQITPLLALLP
+286 LANWQISPLLALLP
-300 SSLTDDLLRDI
+300 SSLTEDLLRDI
-311 TVDGRV
+311 TVDGSV
-317 SLAADVKGLY
+317 SLNAHVQGMY
-327 GEGVMPM
+327 GDSVMPV
-334 VDAEIALADGTGKY
+334 VDAEIALSDGTGKY
-348 RGLPY
+348 SGLPY

-371 TASRVH
+371 TASRLH

-383 NTLNTSVEAQGDV
+383 NTLSSSVEAQGDV

-409 KADVSLPDIAYFL
+409 KADVSLPDVAYYL

-427 ADGQVGGS
+427 ADGHVGGNV
-435 LAAKIRLSDLTAM
+435 AAKIRLSDLTAM
-448 RLEKGRISGDLR
+448 RLAKGRISGDLR
-460 LRDIVVQM
+460 LRDIAVQN
-468 DSISAQLPDT
+468 DSLSVQLPDT
-478 RLRLQL
+478 RLGLQI

-496 LYAELQ
+496 LYAEIQ
-502 PDSVALDMTGTL
+502 PDSLSLDMTSLLT
-514 AATLG
+514 ATLG
-519 KASMLVETNDIM
+519 HASMQVETNDIL
-531 ASDVLCAAVDIT
+531 SSNVLCVTVDVASEAV
-543 SPATLHAAMDS
+543 LHAAMDS
-554 LDATVHAPQLT
+554 IEATVLAPRLT

-578 PTLEASLAFADLQAV
+578 PTLEANLAFADLQAV
-593 YTDIHAHLKGSSLS
+593 YTDIHAHLKGSSL
-607 AKVSRTKRD
+607 AANLSRTKRD
-616 KSAPRLSAALATAGV
+616 KSAPRFSAALATAGV
-631 QAEIGKDIAV
+631 QAEIGSDIAM
-641 TTDSLC
+641 TTDSLRI
-647 LEAAAR
+647 EAAAR
-653 YNSKGDN
+653 YNSKGNN
-660 LLLQWNPRLNISLN
+660 LLLQWNPRLNISLS
-674 NGVAQLPDM
+674 NGVAQLPEK

-696 YSNKQCEIAQSQ
+696 YSNKLCEIAQSQ

-728 MRKKAVLEGELNFV
+728 LRKKAVLEGELSFV
-742 SEKTDVNELLALF
+742 SEKTDVNELLSLF
-755 SAEEDAPADTTMV
+755 SAEDEET
-768 RSPDSSSLN
+768 
-777 AENDALT
+777 LT
-784 AGETPASPE
+784 AGETPSSPE

-807 IDLALNTH
+807 VDLALNTH
-815 IKEARFFDET
+815 IKEAHFFDET
-825 AHNLKGRIYVR
+825 AHDLKGRIYVR
-836 NGILVLEE
+836 NGILALEE

-959 NKIDSISAEMTI
+959 NKIDSISAEMTL

-1023 DLNIKLAKCKY
+1023 DLKIKLAKCKY

-1042 HRKVDTQ
+1042 HGKVDTQ
-1049 TAELRAMIRKSMQK
+1049 TAELRTMIRQSMQK
-1063 NVKPETT
+1063 NVK
-1070 EQ
+1070 

>member
-1 MKRVWKIIGI
+1 MMKRVWKIIGI

-20 LLVLGVALWLV
+20 LLVISVALWLV
-31 FTPERL
+31 FTPKRL

-50 AEHEVGQVELT
+50 AEHDVGQVELT

-80 PVEGAQSDTLLS
+80 PMVGAQCDTLLS

-106 RDENLIVKEL
+106 RDKDLVVKEL
-116 SLRDAIMNAYLS
+116 SLHDAVVNAYLS
-128 ADGKTNFDVFALSE
+128 ANGKTNFDVFALPE
-142 DTTATE
+142 DTTADE
-148 DTTAFAL
+148 DTTAFVL

-163 KLALEARTIT
+163 KLSIEARGIT
-173 LVDEADTLSASLYG
+173 LVDEADSLSASLFG

-223 VSATLPIGLNMSQQA
+223 VSATLPIGVS
-238 GTPAHPDK
+238 K
-246 GEAVAVKTNAPIVL
+246 REASVVKTNAPIVL

-280 LDAQAS
+280 LDTQAS
-286 LDDWQITPLLALLP
+286 LANWQISSLLMLLP
-300 SSLTDDLLRDI
+300 SSLTEDLLRDI
-311 TVDGRV
+311 TVDGSV
-317 SLAADVKGLY
+317 SLNAHVQGMY
-327 GEGVMPM
+327 GDSVMPV
-334 VDAEIALADGTGKY
+334 VDAEIALSDGMGRY
-348 RGLPY
+348 SGLPY

-371 TASRVH
+371 TASRLH

-383 NTLNTSVEAQGDV
+383 NTLSSSVEAQGDV

-409 KADVSLPDIAYFL
+409 KADVSLPDVAYFL
-422 PETLH
+422 PETIH
-427 ADGQVGGS
+427 ADGYLGGNV
-435 LAAKIRLSDLTAM
+435 AAKIRLSDLTAM
-448 RLEKGRISGDLR
+448 RLAKGRISGDLR
-460 LRDIVVQM
+460 LRDIAVQN
-468 DSISAQLPDT
+468 DSLSVQLPDT
-478 RLRLQL
+478 RLGLQI

-496 LYAELQ
+496 LYAEIQ
-502 PDSVALDMTGTL
+502 PDSLSLDMLSMLT
-514 AATLG
+514 ATLG
-519 KASMLVETNDIM
+519 HASMQVETNDIL
-531 ASDVLCAAVDIT
+531 SSNVLCATVDVASEAV
-543 SPATLHAAMDS
+543 LHAAMDS
-554 LDATVHAPQLT
+554 IEATVLAPRLT

-578 PTLEASLAFADLQAV
+578 PTLEANLAFADLQAV
-593 YTDIHAHLKGSSLS
+593 YTDIHAHLKGSSL
-607 AKVSRTKRD
+607 AANLSRTKRD
-616 KSAPRLSAALATAGV
+616 KSAPRFSAALATVGV
-631 QAEIGKDIAV
+631 QAEIGSDIAM
-641 TTDSLC
+641 TTDSLRI
-647 LEAAAR
+647 EAAAR
-653 YNSKGDN
+653 YNSKGNN
-660 LLLQWNPRLNISLN
+660 LLLQWNPRLNISLS
-674 NGVAQLPDM
+674 NGVAQLPEM

-696 YSNKQCEIAQSQ
+696 YSNKLCEIAQSQ

-728 MRKKAVLEGELNFV
+728 LRKKAVLEGELNFV
-742 SEKTDVNELLALF
+742 SEKTDVNEMLALF
-755 SAEEDAPADTTMV
+755 SAEDEET
-768 RSPDSSSLN
+768 
-777 AENDALT
+777 LT
-784 AGETPASPE
+784 AGETVGADTEEPRPLPPSPQAGRGSSPASPE

-807 IDLALNTH
+807 VDLALNTH
-815 IKEARFFDET
+815 IKEAHFFDET
-825 AHNLKGRIYVR
+825 AHDLKGRIYVR

-959 NKIDSISAEMTI
+959 NKIDSISAEMTL

-1023 DLNIKLAKCKY
+1023 DLKIKLAKCKY

-1042 HRKVDTQ
+1042 HGKVDTQ
-1049 TAELRAMIRKSMQK
+1049 TAELRTMIRQSMQK
-1063 NVKPETT
+1063 NVK
-1070 EQ
+1070 

>member
-1 MKRVWKIIGI
+1 MMKRVWKIIGI

-20 LLVLGVALWLV
+20 LLVISVALWLV
-31 FTPERL
+31 FTPKRL

-80 PVEGAQSDTLLS
+80 PMVGAQCDTLLS

-116 SLRDAIMNAYLS
+116 SLHEAVVNAYLS
-128 ADGKTNFDVFALSE
+128 ANGKTNFDVFALPE
-142 DTTATE
+142 DTTADE
-148 DTTAFAL
+148 DTTVFVL

-163 KLALEARTIT
+163 KLSIEARGIT
-173 LVDEADTLSASLYG
+173 LVDEADSLSASLFG

-210 ATMGGTQYADHLC
+210 ATMGGTPYADHLC
-223 VSATLPIGLNMSQQA
+223 VSATLPIGVS
-238 GTPAHPDK
+238 K
-246 GEAVAVKTNAPIVL
+246 REATIVKTNAPIVL

-280 LDAQAS
+280 LDTQAS
-286 LDDWQITPLLALLP
+286 LANWQISPLLALLP
-300 SSLTDDLLRDI
+300 SSLTEDLLRDI
-311 TVDGRV
+311 TVDGSV
-317 SLAADVKGLY
+317 SLNAHVQGVY
-327 GEGVMPM
+327 GDSVMPV
-334 VDAEIALADGTGKY
+334 VDAEIALSDGMGRY
-348 RGLPY
+348 SGLPY

-371 TASRVH
+371 TASRLH

-383 NTLNTSVEAQGDV
+383 NTQNSSVEAQGDV

-409 KADVSLPDIAYFL
+409 KADVSLSDIAYFL

-427 ADGQVGGS
+427 AVGHVGGNV
-435 LAAKIRLSDLTAM
+435 AAKIRLSDLTAM
-448 RLEKGRISGDLR
+448 RLAKGRISGDLH
-460 LRDIVVQM
+460 LRDIAVQN
-468 DSISAQLPDT
+468 DSLSVQLPDT
-478 RLRLQL
+478 RLGLQI

-496 LYAELQ
+496 LYAEIQ
-502 PDSVALDMTGTL
+502 PDSLSLDMTGMLT
-514 AATLG
+514 ATLG
-519 KASMLVETNDIM
+519 HASMQVETNDIL
-531 ASDVLCAAVDIT
+531 SSNVLCATVDVASEAV
-543 SPATLHAAMDS
+543 LHAAMDS
-554 LDATVHAPQLT
+554 IEATVLAPRLT

-578 PTLEASLAFADLQAV
+578 PTLEANLAFADLQAV
-593 YTDIHAHLKGSSLS
+593 YTDIHAHLKGSSL
-607 AKVSRTKRD
+607 AANLSRTKRD
-616 KSAPRLSAALATAGV
+616 KSAPRFSAALATAGV
-631 QAEIGKDIAV
+631 QAEIGSDIAM
-641 TTDSLC
+641 TTDSLRI
-647 LEAAAR
+647 EAAAR
-653 YNSKGDN
+653 YNSKGNN
-660 LLLQWNPRLNISLN
+660 LLLQWNPRLNISLS
-674 NGVAQLPDM
+674 NGVAQLPEM

-696 YSNKQCEIAQSQ
+696 YSNKLCEIAQSK

-728 MRKKAVLEGELNFV
+728 LRKKAVLEGELNFV
-742 SEKTDVNELLALF
+742 SEKTDVNEMLALF
-755 SAEEDAPADTTMV
+755 SAEEDA
-768 RSPDSSSLN
+768 SI
-777 AENDALT
+777 T
-784 AGETPASPE
+784 AGATVGTDTEEPRPLPPSPQAGRGSSPVSPE

-807 IDLALNTH
+807 VDLALNTH
-815 IKEARFFDET
+815 IKEAHFFDET
-825 AHNLKGRIYVR
+825 AHDLKGRIYVR

-942 ETFSKISK
+942 ETFSRISK

-959 NKIDSISAEMTI
+959 NKIDSISAEMTL

-1023 DLNIKLAKCKY
+1023 DLKIKLAKCKY

-1042 HRKVDTQ
+1042 HGKVDTQ
-1049 TAELRAMIRKSMQK
+1049 TAELRTMIRQSMQK
-1063 NVKPETT
+1063 NVK
-1070 EQ
+1070 

>member
-1 MKRVWKIIGI
+1 MMKRVWKIIGI

-20 LLVLGVALWLV
+20 LLAISVALWLV
-31 FTPERL
+31 FTPKRL

-50 AEHEVGQVELT
+50 AEHDVGQVELT

-80 PVEGAQSDTLLS
+80 PMEGALCDTLLS

-116 SLRDAIMNAYLS
+116 SLREAVVNAYLS
-128 ADGKTNFDVFALSE
+128 ADGKTNFDVFALPE
-142 DTTATE
+142 DTTADE
-148 DTTAFAL
+148 DTTAFVL

-163 KLALEARTIT
+163 KLSIEARGIT
-173 LVDEADTLSASLYG
+173 LVDEADSLSASLFG

-223 VSATLPIGLNMSQQA
+223 VSATLPIGVS
-238 GTPAHPDK
+238 K
-246 GEAVAVKTNAPIVL
+246 REAVAVKTNAPIVL

-268 LSGMVSLGDSIA
+268 LSGMVSLGDSVRM
-280 LDAQAS
+280 DAQAS
-286 LDDWQITPLLALLP
+286 LDNWQISSLLMLLP
-300 SSLTDDLLRDI
+300 SSLTEDLLRDI
-311 TVDGRV
+311 TVDGSV
-317 SLAADVKGLY
+317 SLNAHVQGMY
-327 GEGVMPM
+327 GDSVMPV
-334 VDAEIALADGTGKY
+334 VDAEIALSDGMGRY
-348 RGLPY
+348 SGLPY

-371 TASRVH
+371 TASRLH

-383 NTLNTSVEAQGDV
+383 NTQNSSVEAQGDV
-396 SELMGDML
+396 SELMDDML

-427 ADGQVGGS
+427 ADGQVAGS
-435 LAAKIRLSDLTAM
+435 VAVKIRLSDLTAM
-448 RLEKGRISGDLR
+448 RLAKGRISGDLR
-460 LRDIVVQM
+460 LRDIAVQN
-468 DSISAQLPDT
+468 DSLSVQLPDT
-478 RLRLQL
+478 RLGLQI

-496 LYAELQ
+496 LYAEIQ
-502 PDSVALDMTGTL
+502 PDSLSLDMMSMLT
-514 AATLG
+514 ATLG
-519 KASMLVETNDIM
+519 HASMQVETNDIL
-531 ASDVLCAAVDIT
+531 SSNVLCATVDVASEAV
-543 SPATLHAAMDS
+543 LHAAMDS
-554 LDATVHAPQLT
+554 IEATVLAPRLT
-565 AYAAYDTRDTTAI
+565 AYAAYDTRDTMAI
-578 PTLEASLAFADLQAV
+578 PTLEADLAFADLQAV
-593 YTDIHAHLKGSSLS
+593 YTDIHAHLKGSSL
-607 AKVSRTKRD
+607 AANLSRTKRD
-616 KSAPRLSAALATAGV
+616 KSAPRFSAALATAGV
-631 QAEIGKDIAV
+631 QAEIGSDIAV
-641 TTDSLC
+641 TTDSLR

-653 YNSKGDN
+653 YNSKGNN
-660 LLLQWNPRLNISLN
+660 LLLQWNPRLNISLS
-674 NGVAQLPDM
+674 NGVAQLPEM

-696 YSNKQCEIAQSQ
+696 YSNKLCEIAQSQ

-728 MRKKAVLEGELNFV
+728 LRKKAVLEGELSFV
-742 SEKTDVNELLALF
+742 SEKTDVNELLSLF
-755 SAEEDAPADTTMV
+755 SAEDEET
-768 RSPDSSSLN
+768 
-777 AENDALT
+777 LT
-784 AGETPASPE
+784 AGETPSSPE

-807 IDLALNTH
+807 VDLALNTH
-815 IKEARFFDET
+815 IKEAHFFDET
-825 AHNLKGRIYVR
+825 AHDLKGRIYVR
-836 NGILVLEE
+836 NGILALEE

-959 NKIDSISAEMTI
+959 NKIDSISAEMTL

-1023 DLNIKLAKCKY
+1023 DLKIKLAKCKY

-1042 HRKVDTQ
+1042 HGKVDTQ
-1049 TAELRAMIRKSMQK
+1049 TAELRTMIRQSMQK
-1063 NVKPETT
+1063 NVK
-1070 EQ
+1070 

>member
-1 MKRVWKIIGI
+1 MMKRVWKIIGI

-20 LLVLGVALWLV
+20 LLVISVALWLV
-31 FTPERL
+31 FTPKRL

-80 PVEGAQSDTLLS
+80 PMVGAQCDTLLS

-106 RDENLIVKEL
+106 RDKNLVVKEL
-116 SLRDAIMNAYLS
+116 SLREAVVNAYLS
-128 ADGKTNFDVFALSE
+128 ANGKTNFDVFALPE
-142 DTTATE
+142 DTTADE
-148 DTTAFAL
+148 DTTAFVL

-163 KLALEARTIT
+163 KLSIEARGIT
-173 LVDEADTLSASLYG
+173 LVDEADSLSASLFG

-210 ATMGGTQYADHLC
+210 ATMVGTQYADHLC
-223 VSATLPIGLNMSQQA
+223 VSATLPIGVS
-238 GTPAHPDK
+238 K
-246 GEAVAVKTNAPIVL
+246 REATVVKTNAPIVL

-280 LDAQAS
+280 LDTQAS
-286 LDDWQITPLLALLP
+286 LVNWQISPLLALLP
-300 SSLTDDLLRDI
+300 SSLTEDLLRDI
-311 TVDGRV
+311 TVDGSV
-317 SLAADVKGLY
+317 SLNAHVQGMFGDS
-327 GEGVMPM
+327 VMPV
-334 VDAEIALADGTGKY
+334 VDAEIALSDGMGRY
-348 RGLPY
+348 SGLPY

-371 TASRVH
+371 TASRLH

-383 NTLNTSVEAQGDV
+383 NTLSSSVEAQGDV

-409 KADVSLPDIAYFL
+409 KADVSLSDIAYFL

-427 ADGQVGGS
+427 ADGQVAGS
-435 LAAKIRLSDLTAM
+435 VAVKIRLSDLTAM
-448 RLEKGRISGDLR
+448 RLAKGRISGDLR
-460 LRDIVVQM
+460 LRDIAVQN
-468 DSISAQLPDT
+468 DSLSVQLPDT
-478 RLRLQL
+478 RLGLQI

-496 LYAELQ
+496 LYAEIQ
-502 PDSVALDMTGTL
+502 PDSLSLDMTGMLT
-514 AATLG
+514 ATLG
-519 KASMLVETNDIM
+519 HASMQVETNDIL
-531 ASDVLCAAVDIT
+531 SSNVLCATVNVASEAV
-543 SPATLHAAMDS
+543 LHAAMDS
-554 LDATVHAPQLT
+554 IEATVLAPRLT

-578 PTLEASLAFADLQAV
+578 PTLEANLAFADLQAV
-593 YTDIHAHLKGSSLS
+593 YTDIHAHLKGSSL
-607 AKVSRTKRD
+607 AANLSRTKRD
-616 KSAPRLSAALATAGV
+616 KSAPRFSAALATAGV
-631 QAEIGKDIAV
+631 QAEIGSDIAM
-641 TTDSLC
+641 TTDSLRI
-647 LEAAAR
+647 EAAAR
-653 YNSKGDN
+653 YNSKGNN
-660 LLLQWNPRLNISLN
+660 LLLQWNPRLNISLS
-674 NGVAQLPDM
+674 NGVAQLPEM

-696 YSNKQCEIAQSQ
+696 YSNKLCEIAQSQ

-728 MRKKAVLEGELNFV
+728 LRKKAVLEGELNFV
-742 SEKTDVNELLALF
+742 SEKTDVNEMLALF
-755 SAEEDAPADTTMV
+755 SAEEDA
-768 RSPDSSSLN
+768 S
-777 AENDALT
+777 LT
-784 AGETPASPE
+784 ARDTVGASPE
-793 VASEEAEPFLVPKD
+793 VVSEEAEPFLVPKD
-807 IDLALNTH
+807 VDLALNTH
-815 IKEARFFDET
+815 IKEAHFFDET
-825 AHNLKGRIYVR
+825 AHDLKGRIYVR

-959 NKIDSISAEMTI
+959 NKIDSISAEMTL

-1023 DLNIKLAKCKY
+1023 DLKIKLAKCKY

-1042 HRKVDTQ
+1042 HGKVDTQ
-1049 TAELRAMIRKSMQK
+1049 TLELRTMIRQSMQK
-1063 NVKPETT
+1063 NVK
-1070 EQ
+1070 

>member
-1 MKRVWKIIGI
+1 MMKRVWKIIGI

-20 LLVLGVALWLV
+20 LLVISVALWLV
-31 FTPERL
+31 FTPKRL

-50 AEHEVGQVELT
+50 AEHDVGQVELT

-80 PVEGAQSDTLLS
+80 PMVGAQCDTLLS

-106 RDENLIVKEL
+106 RDKDLVVKEL
-116 SLRDAIMNAYLS
+116 SLHDAVVNAYLS
-128 ADGKTNFDVFALSE
+128 ANGKTNFDVFALPE
-142 DTTATE
+142 DTTADE
-148 DTTAFAL
+148 DTTAFVL

-163 KLALEARTIT
+163 KLSIEARGIT
-173 LVDEADTLSASLYG
+173 LVDEADSLSASLFG

-223 VSATLPIGLNMSQQA
+223 VSATLPIGVS
-238 GTPAHPDK
+238 K
-246 GEAVAVKTNAPIVL
+246 REASVVKTNAPIVL

-280 LDAQAS
+280 LDTQAS
-286 LDDWQITPLLALLP
+286 LANWQISSLLMLLP
-300 SSLTDDLLRDI
+300 SSLTEDLLRDI
-311 TVDGRV
+311 TVDGSV
-317 SLAADVKGLY
+317 SLNAHVQGMY
-327 GEGVMPM
+327 GDSVMPV
-334 VDAEIALADGTGKY
+334 VDAEIALSDGMGRY
-348 RGLPY
+348 SGLPY

-371 TASRVH
+371 TASRLH

-383 NTLNTSVEAQGDV
+383 NTLSSSVEAQGDV

-409 KADVSLPDIAYFL
+409 KADVSLPDVAYFL
-422 PETLH
+422 PETIH
-427 ADGQVGGS
+427 ADGYLGGNV
-435 LAAKIRLSDLTAM
+435 AAKIRLSDLTAM
-448 RLEKGRISGDLR
+448 RLAKGRISGDLR
-460 LRDIVVQM
+460 LRDIAVQN
-468 DSISAQLPDT
+468 DSLSVQLPDT
-478 RLRLQL
+478 RLGLQI

-496 LYAELQ
+496 LYAEIQ
-502 PDSVALDMTGTL
+502 PDSLSLDMMSMLT
-514 AATLG
+514 ATLG
-519 KASMLVETNDIM
+519 HASMQVETNDIL
-531 ASDVLCAAVDIT
+531 SSNVLCATVDVASEAV
-543 SPATLHAAMDS
+543 LHAAMDS
-554 LDATVHAPQLT
+554 IEATVVAPRLT

-578 PTLEASLAFADLQAV
+578 PTLEANLAFADLQAV
-593 YTDIHAHLKGSSLS
+593 YTDIHAHLKGSSL
-607 AKVSRTKRD
+607 AANLSRTKRD
-616 KSAPRLSAALATAGV
+616 KSAPRFSAALVTAGV
-631 QAEIGKDIAV
+631 QAEIGSDIAM
-641 TTDSLC
+641 TTDSLRI
-647 LEAAAR
+647 EAAAR
-653 YNSKGDN
+653 YNSKGNN
-660 LLLQWNPRLNISLN
+660 LLLQWNPRLNISLS
-674 NGVAQLPDM
+674 NGVVQLPEM

-696 YSNKQCEIAQSQ
+696 YSNKLCEIAQSQ

-728 MRKKAVLEGELNFV
+728 LRKKAVLEGELNFV
-742 SEKTDVNELLALF
+742 SEKTDVNEMLALF
-755 SAEEDAPADTTMV
+755 SAEEDV
-768 RSPDSSSLN
+768 S
-777 AENDALT
+777 LT
-784 AGETPASPE
+784 ARDTVGASPE

-807 IDLALNTH
+807 VDLALNTH
-815 IKEARFFDET
+815 IKEAHFFDET
-825 AHNLKGRIYVR
+825 AHDLKGRIYVR

-959 NKIDSISAEMTI
+959 NKIDSISAEMTL

-1023 DLNIKLAKCKY
+1023 DLKIKLAKCKY

-1042 HRKVDTQ
+1042 HGKVDTQ
-1049 TAELRAMIRKSMQK
+1049 TAELRTMIRQSMQK
-1063 NVKPETT
+1063 NVK
-1070 EQ
+1070 

>member
-20 LLVLGVALWLV
+20 LLVIGVALWLV
-31 FTPERL
+31 FTPKRL
-37 TPIVRQVADKIIT
+37 TPIVRQVADEVIT
-50 AEHEVGQVELT
+50 CEHEIGEVELT

-80 PVEGAQSDTLLS
+80 PTEGAQSDTLLS
-92 APEVVATVDVMAFL
+92 APEVVATVDVVAFL

-116 SLRDAIMNAYLS
+116 SLRDAVVNAYLS
-128 ADGKTNFDVFALSE
+128 ADGKTNFDVFALPE
-142 DTTATE
+142 DTTAIE

-163 KLALEARTIT
+163 KLALEARCIT
-173 LVDEADTLSASLYG
+173 LVDEADSLAASLYG
-187 TSVAATVGGWDDILL
+187 TSVAATVGGWNDILL

-210 ATMGGTQYADHLC
+210 ATMGGTPYANHLC
-223 VSATLPIGLNMSQQA
+223 VSATLPIGLSKRE
-238 GTPAHPDK
+238 T
-246 GEAVAVKTNAPIVL
+246 VAVKTNAPIVL
-260 SVNEFTLT
+260 SVNDFTIT
-268 LSGMVSLGDSIA
+268 LSGTVVLGDS
-280 LDAQAS
+280 LSVDAKAS
-286 LDDWQITPLLALLP
+286 FDDWQISSLLALLP
-300 SSLTDDLLRDI
+300 SSLTGDLLRDI
-311 TVDGRV
+311 AVDGSV
-317 SLAADVKGLY
+317 SLAADVKGLF
-327 GEGVMPM
+327 GEGVIPV

-348 RGLPY
+348 SGLPY

-359 LVADAHIDLNDS
+359 LLANAHIDLNDS

-377 IRSLAA
+377 IRSLTA
-383 NTLNTSVEAQGDV
+383 TTRNTSVAVQGDV

-409 KADVSLPDIAYFL
+409 NADVSLPDIAYFL

-435 LAAKIRLSDLTAM
+435 MAAKIRLSDLTAM
-448 RLEKGRISGDLR
+448 RLSKGRISGDLR
-460 LRDIVVQM
+460 LRDLDVQM
-468 DSISAQLPDT
+468 DSLRAQLPDT
-478 RLRLQL
+478 RLRLQM
-484 PNPKPSRKQVGW
+484 PNPKPSRKQIGW

-502 PDSVALDMTGTL
+502 PDSLSVDMTGTL

-519 KASMLVETNDIM
+519 NASMQVETNDLLS
-531 ASDVLCAAVDIT
+531 SDVLCAAVDIT
-543 SPATLHAAMDS
+543 SQATLHAAMDS
-554 LDATVHAPQLT
+554 LDATVLAPRLT
-565 AYAAYDTRDTTAI
+565 AYAAYDTRDTMAI

-593 YTDIHAHLKGSSLS
+593 YTDIQAHLRGSSLS
-607 AKVSRTKRD
+607 ANLSRTKRD
-616 KSAPRLSAALATAGV
+616 KSAPRFSAALATAGV
-631 QAEIGKDIAV
+631 QAAIGSDIAV
-641 TTDSLC
+641 TTDSLR

-660 LLLQWNPRLNISLN
+660 LLLQWNPRLNIALT

-696 YSNKQCEIAQSQ
+696 YSNKLCDIEQSQ

-728 MRKKAVLEGELNFV
+728 LRKKAVLEGELNFV

-755 SAEEDAPADTTMV
+755 SAEEEENITADTIVV
-768 RSPDSSSLN
+768 RLPTNRDNTSDRTSIT
-777 AENDALT
+777 AENEALT
-784 AGETPASPE
+784 ARDTIGTSP
-793 VASEEAEPFLVPKD
+793 SEKEAEPFLVPKD
-807 IDLALNTH
+807 VDLALNTH
-815 IKEARFFDET
+815 IKEAHFFDET

-906 FHLAAETFTNAKYE
+906 FHLAAETFTNARYE

-1023 DLNIKLAKCKY
+1023 DLKIKLAKCKY

-1049 TAELRAMIRKSMQK
+1049 TAELRTMIRQSMQK
-1063 NVKPETT
+1063 NVK
-1070 EQ
+1070 

>member
-20 LLVLGVALWLV
+20 LLVISVALWLV
-31 FTPERL
+31 FTPKRL

-50 AEHEVGQVELT
+50 AEHDVGQVELT
-61 FFSTFPDFGLRA
+61 FFSTFPDFGMRA
-73 EGLTIVN
+73 KGLTIVN
-80 PVEGAQSDTLLS
+80 PMVGAQCDTLLS

-106 RDENLIVKEL
+106 RDKNLVVKEL
-116 SLRDAIMNAYLS
+116 SLREAVVNAYLS
-128 ADGKTNFDVFALSE
+128 ANGKTNFDVFALPE
-142 DTTATE
+142 DTTADE
-148 DTTAFAL
+148 DTTAFVL

-163 KLALEARTIT
+163 KLSIEARGIT
-173 LVDEADTLSASLYG
+173 LVDEADSLSASLFG

-223 VSATLPIGLNMSQQA
+223 VSATLPIGVS
-238 GTPAHPDK
+238 K
-246 GEAVAVKTNAPIVL
+246 REATVVKTNAPIVL

-280 LDAQAS
+280 LDTQAS
-286 LDDWQITPLLALLP
+286 LDDWQISSLLALLP
-300 SSLTDDLLRDI
+300 SSLTEDLLRDI
-311 TVDGRV
+311 TVDGSV
-317 SLAADVKGLY
+317 SLNAHVQGVY
-327 GEGVMPM
+327 GDSVMPV
-334 VDAEIALADGTGKY
+334 VDAEIALSDGMGRY
-348 RGLPY
+348 SGLPY

-371 TASRVH
+371 TASRLH
-377 IRSLAA
+377 IRALAA
-383 NTLNTSVEAQGDV
+383 NTLSSSVEAQGDV

-427 ADGQVGGS
+427 ADGQVAGS
-435 LAAKIRLSDLTAM
+435 VAVKIRLSDLTAM
-448 RLEKGRISGDLR
+448 RLAKGRISGDLR
-460 LRDIVVQM
+460 LRDIAVQN
-468 DSISAQLPDT
+468 DSLSVQLPDT
-478 RLRLQL
+478 RLGLQI

-496 LYAELQ
+496 LYAEIQ
-502 PDSVALDMTGTL
+502 PDSLSLDMTGMLT
-514 AATLG
+514 ATLG
-519 KASMLVETNDIM
+519 HASMQVETNDIL
-531 ASDVLCAAVDIT
+531 SSNVLCATVDVASEAV
-543 SPATLHAAMDS
+543 LHAAMDS
-554 LDATVHAPQLT
+554 IEATVLAPRLT

-578 PTLEASLAFADLQAV
+578 PTLEANLAFADLQAA
-593 YTDIHAHLKGSSLS
+593 YTDIHAHLKGSSL
-607 AKVSRTKRD
+607 VTNLSRTKRD
-616 KSAPRLSAALATAGV
+616 KSAPRFSAALATAGV
-631 QAEIGKDIAV
+631 QAEIGSYIAM
-641 TTDSLC
+641 TTDSLRI
-647 LEAAAR
+647 EAAAR
-653 YNSKGDN
+653 YNSKGNN
-660 LLLQWNPRLNISLN
+660 LLLQWNPRLNISLS
-674 NGVAQLPDM
+674 NGVAQLPEM

-696 YSNKQCEIAQSQ
+696 YSNKLCEIAQSQ

-728 MRKKAVLEGELNFV
+728 LRKKAVLEGELNFV
-742 SEKTDVNELLALF
+742 SEKTDVNEMLALF
-755 SAEEDAPADTTMV
+755 SAEEEEET
-768 RSPDSSSLN
+768 
-777 AENDALT
+777 LT
-784 AGETPASPE
+784 ARDTVGASPE

-807 IDLALNTH
+807 VDLALNTH
-815 IKEARFFDET
+815 IKEAHFFDET
-825 AHNLKGRIYVR
+825 AHDLKGRIYVR

-942 ETFSKISK
+942 ETFSQISK

-959 NKIDSISAEMTI
+959 NKIDSISAEMTL

-1023 DLNIKLAKCKY
+1023 DLKIKLAKCKY

-1042 HRKVDTQ
+1042 HGKVDTQ
-1049 TAELRAMIRKSMQK
+1049 TAELRTMIRQSMQK
-1063 NVKPETT
+1063 NVK
-1070 EQ
+1070 

>member
-1 MKRVWKIIGI
+1 MKRFWKIIGI

-20 LLVLGVALWLV
+20 LLVISVALWLV
-31 FTPERL
+31 FTPKRL

-80 PVEGAQSDTLLS
+80 PMVGAQSDTLLS

-106 RDENLIVKEL
+106 RDKNLVVKEL
-116 SLRDAIMNAYLS
+116 SLREAVVNAYMS
-128 ADGKTNFDVFALSE
+128 VDGKTNFDVFALPE
-142 DTTATE
+142 DTTADE
-148 DTTAFAL
+148 DTTAFVL

-163 KLALEARTIT
+163 KLSIEARGIT
-173 LVDEADTLSASLYG
+173 LVDEADSLSASLFG

-223 VSATLPIGLNMSQQA
+223 VSATLPIGVS
-238 GTPAHPDK
+238 K
-246 GEAVAVKTNAPIVL
+246 REATVVKTNAPIVL

-280 LDAQAS
+280 LDTQAS
-286 LDDWQITPLLALLP
+286 LANWQISPLLALLP
-300 SSLTDDLLRDI
+300 SSLTEDLLRDI
-311 TVDGRV
+311 TVDGSV
-317 SLAADVKGLY
+317 SLNAHVQGMY
-327 GEGVMPM
+327 GDSVMPV
-334 VDAEIALADGTGKY
+334 VDAEIALSDGTGKY
-348 RGLPY
+348 SGLPY

-371 TASRVH
+371 TASRLH

-383 NTLNTSVEAQGDV
+383 NTLSSSVEAQGDV

-409 KADVSLPDIAYFL
+409 KADVSLPDVAYYL

-427 ADGQVGGS
+427 ADGHVGGNV
-435 LAAKIRLSDLTAM
+435 AAKIRLSDLTAM
-448 RLEKGRISGDLR
+448 RLAKGRISGDLR
-460 LRDIVVQM
+460 LRDIAVQN
-468 DSISAQLPDT
+468 DSLSVQLPDT
-478 RLRLQL
+478 RLGLQI

-496 LYAELQ
+496 LYAEIQ
-502 PDSVALDMTGTL
+502 PDSLSLDMTSLLT
-514 AATLG
+514 ATLG
-519 KASMLVETNDIM
+519 HASMQVETNDIL
-531 ASDVLCAAVDIT
+531 SSNVLCVTVDVASEAV
-543 SPATLHAAMDS
+543 LHAAMDS
-554 LDATVHAPQLT
+554 IEATVLAPRLT

-578 PTLEASLAFADLQAV
+578 PTLEANLAFADLQAV
-593 YTDIHAHLKGSSLS
+593 YTDIHAHLKGSSL
-607 AKVSRTKRD
+607 AANLSRTKRD
-616 KSAPRLSAALATAGV
+616 KSAPRFSAALATAGV
-631 QAEIGKDIAV
+631 QAEIGSDIAM
-641 TTDSLC
+641 TTDSLRI
-647 LEAAAR
+647 EAAAR
-653 YNSKGDN
+653 YNSKGNN
-660 LLLQWNPRLNISLN
+660 LLLQWNPRLNISLS
-674 NGVAQLPDM
+674 NGVAQLPEK

-696 YSNKQCEIAQSQ
+696 YSNKLCEIAQSQ

-728 MRKKAVLEGELNFV
+728 LRKKAVLEGELSFV
-742 SEKTDVNELLALF
+742 SEKTDVNELLSLF
-755 SAEEDAPADTTMV
+755 SAEDEET
-768 RSPDSSSLN
+768 
-777 AENDALT
+777 LT
-784 AGETPASPE
+784 AGETPSSPE

-807 IDLALNTH
+807 VDLALNTH
-815 IKEARFFDET
+815 IKEAHFFDET
-825 AHNLKGRIYVR
+825 AHDLKGRIYVR
-836 NGILVLEE
+836 NGILALEE

-959 NKIDSISAEMTI
+959 NKIDSISAEMTL

-1023 DLNIKLAKCKY
+1023 DLKIKLAKCKY

-1042 HRKVDTQ
+1042 HGKVDTQ
-1049 TAELRAMIRKSMQK
+1049 TAELRTMIRQSMQK
-1063 NVKPETT
+1063 NVK
-1070 EQ
+1070 

>member
-20 LLVLGVALWLV
+20 LLVISVALWLV
-31 FTPERL
+31 FTPKRL

-80 PVEGAQSDTLLS
+80 PMVGAQCDTLLS

-106 RDENLIVKEL
+106 RDKNLVVKEL
-116 SLRDAIMNAYLS
+116 SLREAVVNAYMS
-128 ADGKTNFDVFALSE
+128 VDGKTNFDVFALPE
-142 DTTATE
+142 DTTADE
-148 DTTAFAL
+148 DTTAFVL

-163 KLALEARTIT
+163 KLSIEARGIT
-173 LVDEADTLSASLYG
+173 LVDEADSLSASLFG

-223 VSATLPIGLNMSQQA
+223 VSATLPIGVS
-238 GTPAHPDK
+238 K
-246 GEAVAVKTNAPIVL
+246 REATVVKTNAPIVL

-280 LDAQAS
+280 LDTQAS
-286 LDDWQITPLLALLP
+286 LANWQISPLLMLLP
-300 SSLTDDLLRDI
+300 SSLTEDLLRDI
-311 TVDGRV
+311 TVDGSV
-317 SLAADVKGLY
+317 SLNAHVQGMY
-327 GEGVMPM
+327 GDSVMPV
-334 VDAEIALADGTGKY
+334 VDAEIALSDGMGRY
-348 RGLPY
+348 SGLPY

-383 NTLNTSVEAQGDV
+383 NTLSSSVEAQGDV

-404 LDLRL
+404 LDLKL
-409 KADVSLPDIAYFL
+409 KADVSLSDIAYFL

-427 ADGQVGGS
+427 ADGQVAGS
-435 LAAKIRLSDLTAM
+435 MAVKIRLSDLTAM
-448 RLEKGRISGDLR
+448 RLAKGRISGDLR
-460 LRDIVVQM
+460 LRDIAVQN
-468 DSISAQLPDT
+468 DSLSVQLPDT
-478 RLRLQL
+478 RLGLQI

-496 LYAELQ
+496 LYAEIQ
-502 PDSVALDMTGTL
+502 PDSLSLDMTGMLT
-514 AATLG
+514 ATLG
-519 KASMLVETNDIM
+519 HASMQVETNDIL
-531 ASDVLCAAVDIT
+531 SSNVLCATVDVASEAV
-543 SPATLHAAMDS
+543 LHAAMDS
-554 LDATVHAPQLT
+554 IEATMLAPRLT
-565 AYAAYDTRDTTAI
+565 AYAAYNTRDTTAI
-578 PTLEASLAFADLQAV
+578 PTLEANLAFADLQAV
-593 YTDIHAHLKGSSLS
+593 YTDIHAHLKGSSL
-607 AKVSRTKRD
+607 AANLSRTKRD
-616 KSAPRLSAALATAGV
+616 KSAPRFSAALATAGV
-631 QAEIGKDIAV
+631 QAEIGSDIAV
-641 TTDSLC
+641 TTDSLR

-653 YNSKGDN
+653 YNSKGNN
-660 LLLQWNPRLNISLN
+660 LLLQWNPRLNISLS
-674 NGVAQLPDM
+674 NGVAQLPEM

-696 YSNKQCEIAQSQ
+696 YSNKLCEIAQSQ

-728 MRKKAVLEGELNFV
+728 LRKKAVLEGELNFV

-755 SAEEDAPADTTMV
+755 SAEEDA
-768 RSPDSSSLN
+768 SL
-777 AENDALT
+777 T
-784 AGETPASPE
+784 VGETTESPE

-807 IDLALNTH
+807 VDLALNTH
-815 IKEARFFDET
+815 IKEAHFFDET
-825 AHNLKGRIYVR
+825 AHDLKGRIYVR

-906 FHLAAETFTNAKYE
+906 FHLAAETFTNSKYE

-959 NKIDSISAEMTI
+959 NKIDSISAEMTL

-1023 DLNIKLAKCKY
+1023 DLKIKLAKCKY

-1042 HRKVDTQ
+1042 HGKVDTQ
-1049 TAELRAMIRKSMQK
+1049 TAELRTMIRQSMQK
-1063 NVKPETT
+1063 NVK
-1070 EQ
+1070 

>member
-1 MKRVWKIIGI
+1 MMKRVWKIIGI

-20 LLVLGVALWLV
+20 LLVISVALWLV
-31 FTPERL
+31 FTPKRL

-50 AEHEVGQVELT
+50 AEHDVGQVELT

-80 PVEGAQSDTLLS
+80 PLVGAQCDTLLS

-106 RDENLIVKEL
+106 RDENLVVKEL
-116 SLRDAIMNAYLS
+116 SLHEAVVNAYLT
-128 ADGKTNFDVFALSE
+128 ANGKTNFDVFALPE
-142 DTTATE
+142 DTTADE
-148 DTTAFAL
+148 DTTAFVL

-163 KLALEARTIT
+163 KLSIEARGIT
-173 LVDEADTLSASLYG
+173 LVDEADSLSASLFG

-223 VSATLPIGLNMSQQA
+223 VSATLPIGVS
-238 GTPAHPDK
+238 K
-246 GEAVAVKTNAPIVL
+246 REATVVKTNAPIVL

-280 LDAQAS
+280 LDTQAS
-286 LDDWQITPLLALLP
+286 LANWQISPLLALLP
-300 SSLTDDLLRDI
+300 SSLTADLLRDI
-311 TVDGRV
+311 TVDGSV
-317 SLAADVKGLY
+317 SLNAHVQGVY
-327 GEGVMPM
+327 GDSVMPV
-334 VDAEIALADGTGKY
+334 VDAEIALSDGMGRY
-348 RGLPY
+348 SGLPY

-371 TASRVH
+371 TASRLH

-383 NTLNTSVEAQGDV
+383 NTLSSSVEAQGDV

-422 PETLH
+422 SETLH
-427 ADGQVGGS
+427 ADGHVGGNV
-435 LAAKIRLSDLTAM
+435 AAKIRLSDLTAM
-448 RLEKGRISGDLR
+448 RLAKGRISGDLR
-460 LRDIVVQM
+460 LRDIAVQN
-468 DSISAQLPDT
+468 DSLSVQLPDT
-478 RLRLQL
+478 RLGLQI

-496 LYAELQ
+496 LYAEIQ
-502 PDSVALDMTGTL
+502 PDSLSLDMMSMLT
-514 AATLG
+514 ATLG
-519 KASMLVETNDIM
+519 HVSMQVETNDIL
-531 ASDVLCAAVDIT
+531 SSNVLCATVDVASEAV
-543 SPATLHAAMDS
+543 LHAAMDS
-554 LDATVHAPQLT
+554 TEATVLAPRLT

-578 PTLEASLAFADLQAV
+578 PTLEANLAFADLQAV
-593 YTDIHAHLKGSSLS
+593 YTDIHAHLKGSSL
-607 AKVSRTKRD
+607 AANLSRTKRD
-616 KSAPRLSAALATAGV
+616 KSAPRFSAALATAGV
-631 QAEIGKDIAV
+631 QAEIGSDIAV
-641 TTDSLC
+641 TTDSLR

-660 LLLQWNPRLNISLN
+660 LLLQWNPRLNISLS
-674 NGVAQLPDM
+674 NGVAQLPEM

-696 YSNKQCEIAQSQ
+696 YSNKLCEIAQSQ

-728 MRKKAVLEGELNFV
+728 LRKKAVLEGELNFV
-742 SEKTDVNELLALF
+742 SEKTDVNEMLALF
-755 SAEEDAPADTTMV
+755 SAEEDA
-768 RSPDSSSLN
+768 SL
-777 AENDALT
+777 T
-784 AGETPASPE
+784 VGETTESPE
-793 VASEEAEPFLVPKD
+793 VASEDAEPFLVPKD
-807 IDLALNTH
+807 VDLALNTH
-815 IKEARFFDET
+815 IKEAHFFDET
-825 AHNLKGRIYVR
+825 AHDLKGRIYVR

-959 NKIDSISAEMTI
+959 NKIDSISAEMTL

-1023 DLNIKLAKCKY
+1023 DLKIKLAKCKY

-1042 HRKVDTQ
+1042 HGKVDTQ
-1049 TAELRAMIRKSMQK
+1049 TLELRTMIRQSMQK
-1063 NVKPETT
+1063 NVK
-1070 EQ
+1070 

>member
-1 MKRVWKIIGI
+1 MKRIWKIIGI

-20 LLVLGVALWLV
+20 LLVISVALWLV
-31 FTPERL
+31 FTPKRL

-50 AEHEVGQVELT
+50 AEHDVGQVELT

-80 PVEGAQSDTLLS
+80 PMVGAQCDTLLS

-106 RDENLIVKEL
+106 RDKNLVVKEL
-116 SLRDAIMNAYLS
+116 SLREAVVNAYLS
-128 ADGKTNFDVFALSE
+128 ANGKTNFDVFALPE
-142 DTTATE
+142 DTTADE
-148 DTTAFAL
+148 DTTAFVL

-163 KLALEARTIT
+163 KLSIEARGIT
-173 LVDEADTLSASLYG
+173 LVDEADSLSASLFG

-210 ATMGGTQYADHLC
+210 ATMGGKQYADHLC
-223 VSATLPIGLNMSQQA
+223 VSATLPIGVS
-238 GTPAHPDK
+238 K
-246 GEAVAVKTNAPIVL
+246 REATVVKTNAPIVL

-280 LDAQAS
+280 LDTQAS
-286 LDDWQITPLLALLP
+286 LVNWQISSLLMLLP
-300 SSLTDDLLRDI
+300 SSLTEDLLRDI
-311 TVDGRV
+311 TVDGSV
-317 SLAADVKGLY
+317 SLNAHVQGMY
-327 GEGVMPM
+327 GDSVMPV
-334 VDAEIALADGTGKY
+334 VDAEIALSDGMGRY
-348 RGLPY
+348 SGLPY

-371 TASRVH
+371 TASRLH

-383 NTLNTSVEAQGDV
+383 NTLSTSLEARGDV

-448 RLEKGRISGDLR
+448 RLAKGRISGDLR
-460 LRDIVVQM
+460 LRDIAVQN
-468 DSISAQLPDT
+468 DSLSVQLPDT
-478 RLRLQL
+478 RLGLQI

-496 LYAELQ
+496 LYAEIQ
-502 PDSVALDMTGTL
+502 PDSLSLDMMSMLT
-514 AATLG
+514 ATLG
-519 KASMLVETNDIM
+519 HASMQVETNDIL
-531 ASDVLCAAVDIT
+531 SSNVLCATVDVASEAV
-543 SPATLHAAMDS
+543 LHAAMDS
-554 LDATVHAPQLT
+554 IEATVLAPRLT

-578 PTLEASLAFADLQAV
+578 PTLEANLAFADLQAV
-593 YTDIHAHLKGSSLS
+593 YTDIHAHLKGSSL
-607 AKVSRTKRD
+607 AANLSRTKRD
-616 KSAPRLSAALATAGV
+616 KSAPRFSAALATAGV
-631 QAEIGKDIAV
+631 QAEIGSDIAV
-641 TTDSLC
+641 TTDSLR

-660 LLLQWNPRLNISLN
+660 LLLQWNPRLNISLS
-674 NGVAQLPDM
+674 NGVAQLPEL

-696 YSNKQCEIAQSQ
+696 YSNKLCEIAQSQ

-728 MRKKAVLEGELNFV
+728 LRKKAVLEGELSFV
-742 SEKTDVNELLALF
+742 SEKTDVNEMLALF
-755 SAEEDAPADTTMV
+755 SAEEEEET
-768 RSPDSSSLN
+768 
-777 AENDALT
+777 LT
-784 AGETPASPE
+784 ARDTVGASPE

-807 IDLALNTH
+807 VDLALNTH
-815 IKEARFFDET
+815 INEAHFFDET
-825 AHNLKGRIYVR
+825 AHDLKGRIYVR

-959 NKIDSISAEMTI
+959 NKIDSISAEMTL

-1023 DLNIKLAKCKY
+1023 DLKIKLAKCKY

-1042 HRKVDTQ
+1042 HGKVDTQ
-1049 TAELRAMIRKSMQK
+1049 TAELRTMIRQSMQK
-1063 NVKPETT
+1063 NVK
-1070 EQ
+1070 

>member
-1 MKRVWKIIGI
+1 MMKRVWKIIGI

-20 LLVLGVALWLV
+20 LLVISVVLWLV

-80 PVEGAQSDTLLS
+80 PMVGAQCDTLLS

-116 SLRDAIMNAYLS
+116 SLREAVVNAYLS
-128 ADGKTNFDVFALSE
+128 ANGKTNFDVFALPE
-142 DTTATE
+142 DTTADE
-148 DTTAFAL
+148 DTTAFVL

-163 KLALEARTIT
+163 KLSIEARGIT
-173 LVDEADTLSASLYG
+173 LVDEADSLSASLFG

-223 VSATLPIGLNMSQQA
+223 VSATLPIGVS
-238 GTPAHPDK
+238 K
-246 GEAVAVKTNAPIVL
+246 REATVVKTNAPIVL

-280 LDAQAS
+280 LDTQAS
-286 LDDWQITPLLALLP
+286 LANWQISSLLMLLP
-300 SSLTDDLLRDI
+300 SSLTEDLLRDI
-311 TVDGRV
+311 TVDGSV
-317 SLAADVKGLY
+317 SLNAHVQGMY
-327 GEGVMPM
+327 GDSVMPV
-334 VDAEIALADGTGKY
+334 VDAEIALSDGMGRY
-348 RGLPY
+348 SGLPY

-371 TASRVH
+371 TASRLH

-383 NTLNTSVEAQGDV
+383 NTLSSSVEAQGDV

-409 KADVSLPDIAYFL
+409 KADVSLPDVAYFL
-422 PETLH
+422 PETIH
-427 ADGQVGGS
+427 ADGYLGGNV
-435 LAAKIRLSDLTAM
+435 AAKIRLSDLTAM
-448 RLEKGRISGDLR
+448 RLAKGRISGDLR
-460 LRDIVVQM
+460 LRDIAVQN
-468 DSISAQLPDT
+468 DSLSVQLPDT
-478 RLRLQL
+478 RLGLQI

-496 LYAELQ
+496 LYAEIQ
-502 PDSVALDMTGTL
+502 PDSLSLDMMSMLT
-514 AATLG
+514 ATLG
-519 KASMLVETNDIM
+519 HASMQVETNDIL
-531 ASDVLCAAVDIT
+531 SSNVLCATVDVASEAV
-543 SPATLHAAMDS
+543 LHVALDS
-554 LDATVHAPQLT
+554 IEATVLAPRLT

-578 PTLEASLAFADLQAV
+578 PTLEANLAFADLQAV
-593 YTDIHAHLKGSSLS
+593 YTDIHAHLKGSSL
-607 AKVSRTKRD
+607 AANLSRTKRD

-631 QAEIGKDIAV
+631 QAEIGSDIAV
-641 TTDSLC
+641 TTDSLR
-647 LEAAAR
+647 LETAAR
-653 YNSKGDN
+653 YNSKGNN
-660 LLLQWNPRLNISLN
+660 LLLQWNPRLNISLS
-674 NGVAQLPDM
+674 NGVAQLPEM
-683 LPMPVYIPQITFA
+683 LPMPVYIPKITFA
-696 YSNKQCEIAQSQ
+696 YSNKLCEIAESQ

-728 MRKKAVLEGELNFV
+728 LRKKAVLEGELNFV
-742 SEKTDVNELLALF
+742 SEKTDVNEMLSLF
-755 SAEEDAPADTTMV
+755 SAEDEET
-768 RSPDSSSLN
+768 
-777 AENDALT
+777 LT
-784 AGETPASPE
+784 ARDTVGASPE
-793 VASEEAEPFLVPKD
+793 VASEEVEPFLVPKD
-807 IDLALNTH
+807 VDLALNTH
-815 IKEARFFDET
+815 IKEAHFFDET
-825 AHNLKGRIYVR
+825 AHDLKGRIYVR

-844 VGFVCDAARMQL
+844 VGFLCDAARMQL

-942 ETFSKISK
+942 ETFSRISK

-959 NKIDSISAEMTI
+959 NKIDSISAEMTL

-1023 DLNIKLAKCKY
+1023 DLKIKLAKCKY

-1042 HRKVDTQ
+1042 HGKVDTQ
-1049 TAELRAMIRKSMQK
+1049 TMELRTMIRQSMQK
-1063 NVKPETT
+1063 NVK
-1070 EQ
+1070 

>member
-20 LLVLGVALWLV
+20 LLVIGVALWLV

-37 TPIVRQVADKIIT
+37 TPIVRQVADEVIT
-50 AEHEVGQVELT
+50 CEHEIGEVELT

-80 PVEGAQSDTLLS
+80 PTEGAQSDTLLS

-116 SLRDAIMNAYLS
+116 SLRNAAVNAYLS

-148 DTTAFAL
+148 DTTAFVL

-163 KLALEARTIT
+163 KLALEARCIT
-173 LVDEADTLSASLYG
+173 LVDEADSLAASLYG

-210 ATMGGTQYADHLC
+210 ATMGGTPYANHLC
-223 VSATLPIGLNMSQQA
+223 VSATLPIGLSKKE
-238 GTPAHPDK
+238 T
-246 GEAVAVKTNAPIVL
+246 VAVKTNAPIVL
-260 SVNEFTLT
+260 SVNEFTIT
-268 LSGMVSLGDSIA
+268 LSGAVVLGDSISV
-280 LDAQAS
+280 DAKAS
-286 LDDWQITPLLALLP
+286 LDDWQISSLLALLP
-300 SSLTDDLLRDI
+300 PSLTGDLLRDI
-311 TVDGRV
+311 TVDGSV

-327 GEGVMPM
+327 GEGVMPL
-334 VDAEIALADGTGKY
+334 VEAQIALADGTGKY
-348 RGLPY
+348 SGLPY

-359 LVADAHIDLNDS
+359 LLADAHIDLNDS

-377 IRSLAA
+377 IRSLTA
-383 NTLNTSVEAQGDV
+383 TTRNTSVEAQGEV

-409 KADVSLPDIAYFL
+409 NADVSLPDIAYFL

-427 ADGQVGGS
+427 ANGQVGGS
-435 LAAKIRLSDLTAM
+435 VSAKIRLSDLTAM
-448 RLEKGRISGDLR
+448 RFAKGRISGDLR
-460 LRDIVVQM
+460 LRDLDVQM
-468 DSISAQLPDT
+468 DSLRAQLPDT
-478 RLRLQL
+478 RLRLQM

-502 PDSVALDMTGTL
+502 PDSLSMDMTGTL

-519 KASMLVETNDIM
+519 KASMLVETNDLLS
-531 ASDVLCAAVDIT
+531 SDVLCAAVDIT

-554 LDATVHAPQLT
+554 LDATVLAPRLT
-565 AYAAYDTRDTTAI
+565 AYAAYDTRDTMAI
-578 PTLEASLAFADLQAV
+578 PTLEASLDFADLQAI
-593 YTDIHAHLKGSSLS
+593 YTDIQAHLKGASLS
-607 AKVSRTKRD
+607 ANLSRTKRD

-631 QAEIGKDIAV
+631 QAAIGSDIAL
-641 TTDSLC
+641 TTDSLR

-660 LLLQWNPRLNISLN
+660 LLLRWNPRLNISLT

-696 YSNKQCEIAQSQ
+696 YSNKLCDIAQSQ

-728 MRKKAVLEGELNFV
+728 LRKQAVLEGELNFV

-755 SAEEDAPADTTMV
+755 SAEEEETQTADTIGV
-768 RSPDSSSLN
+768 RPGDRTSLT
-777 AENDALT
+777 AENEALT
-784 AGETPASPE
+784 ARDTIGASP
-793 VASEEAEPFLVPKD
+793 VEAEPFLVPKD
-807 IDLALNTH
+807 VDLALNTH
-815 IKEARFFDET
+815 IKEAHFFDET
-825 AHNLKGRIYVR
+825 AHDLKGRIYVR

-950 LLLFNKKTE
+950 LLMFNKKTE

-1023 DLNIKLAKCKY
+1023 DLKIKLAKCKY

-1049 TAELRAMIRKSMQK
+1049 TAELRTMIRQSMQK
-1063 NVKPETT
+1063 NVK
-1070 EQ
+1070 

>member
-20 LLVLGVALWLV
+20 LLVISVALWLV
-31 FTPERL
+31 FTPKRL

-50 AEHEVGQVELT
+50 AEHDVGQVELT

-80 PVEGAQSDTLLS
+80 PMVGAQSDTLLS

-106 RDENLIVKEL
+106 RDKNLVVKEL
-116 SLRDAIMNAYLS
+116 SLREAVVNAYLS
-128 ADGKTNFDVFALSE
+128 ANGKTNFDVFALPE
-142 DTTATE
+142 DTTADE
-148 DTTAFAL
+148 DTTAFVL

-163 KLALEARTIT
+163 KLSIEARGIT
-173 LVDEADTLSASLYG
+173 LVDEADSLSASLFG

-223 VSATLPIGLNMSQQA
+223 VSATLPIGVS
-238 GTPAHPDK
+238 K
-246 GEAVAVKTNAPIVL
+246 REATVVKTNAPIVL

-280 LDAQAS
+280 LDTQAS
-286 LDDWQITPLLALLP
+286 LANWQISPLLALLP
-300 SSLTDDLLRDI
+300 SSLTEDLLRDI
-311 TVDGRV
+311 TVDGSV
-317 SLAADVKGLY
+317 SLNAHVQGVY
-327 GEGVMPM
+327 GDSVMPV
-334 VDAEIALADGTGKY
+334 VDAEIALSDGMGRY
-348 RGLPY
+348 SGLPY

-371 TASRVH
+371 TASRLH

-383 NTLNTSVEAQGDV
+383 NTLSSSVEAQGDV

-409 KADVSLPDIAYFL
+409 KADVSLPDVAYFL

-427 ADGQVGGS
+427 ADGHVGGNV
-435 LAAKIRLSDLTAM
+435 AAKIRLSDLTAM
-448 RLEKGRISGDLR
+448 RLAKGRISGDLR
-460 LRDIVVQM
+460 LRDIAVQN
-468 DSISAQLPDT
+468 DSLSVQLPDT
-478 RLRLQL
+478 RLGLQI

-496 LYAELQ
+496 LYAEIQ
-502 PDSVALDMTGTL
+502 PDSLSLDMKGMLT
-514 AATLG
+514 ATLG
-519 KASMLVETNDIM
+519 HAYMQVETNDIL
-531 ASDVLCAAVDIT
+531 SSNVLCATVDVASEAV
-543 SPATLHAAMDS
+543 LHAAMDS
-554 LDATVHAPQLT
+554 IEATVLAPRLT

-578 PTLEASLAFADLQAV
+578 PTLEANLAFADLQAV
-593 YTDIHAHLKGSSLS
+593 YTDIHAHLKGSSL
-607 AKVSRTKRD
+607 AANLSRTKRD
-616 KSAPRLSAALATAGV
+616 KSAPRFSAALATAGV
-631 QAEIGKDIAV
+631 QAEIGSDIAM
-641 TTDSLC
+641 TTDSLRI
-647 LEAAAR
+647 EAAAR
-653 YNSKGDN
+653 YNSKGNN
-660 LLLQWNPRLNISLN
+660 LLLQWNPRLNISLS
-674 NGVAQLPDM
+674 NGVAQLPEM

-696 YSNKQCEIAQSQ
+696 YSNKLCEIAQSQ

-715 FALSGEVKNIGKW
+715 FALSGKVKNIGKW
-728 MRKKAVLEGELNFV
+728 LRKKAVLEGELNFV
-742 SEKTDVNELLALF
+742 SEKTDVNELLVLF
-755 SAEEDAPADTTMV
+755 SAEDA
-768 RSPDSSSLN
+768 S
-777 AENDALT
+777 LT
-784 AGETPASPE
+784 ARDTVGASPE

-807 IDLALNTH
+807 VDLALNTH
-815 IKEARFFDET
+815 IKEAHFFDET
-825 AHNLKGRIYVR
+825 AHDLKGRIYVR

-942 ETFSKISK
+942 ETFSQISK

-959 NKIDSISAEMTI
+959 NKIDSISAEMTL

-1023 DLNIKLAKCKY
+1023 DLKIKLAKCKY

-1042 HRKVDTQ
+1042 HGKVDTQ
-1049 TAELRAMIRKSMQK
+1049 TMELRTMIRQSMQK
-1063 NVKPETT
+1063 NVK
-1070 EQ
+1070 

>member
-20 LLVLGVALWLV
+20 LLVIGVALWLV

-37 TPIVRQVADKIIT
+37 TPIVRQVADEVIT
-50 AEHEVGQVELT
+50 CEHEIGEVELT

-80 PVEGAQSDTLLS
+80 PTEGAQSDTLLS

-106 RDENLIVKEL
+106 REENLIVKEL
-116 SLRDAIMNAYLS
+116 SLRDAAVNAYLS
-128 ADGKTNFDVFALSE
+128 ADGKTNFDVFALPE
-142 DTTATE
+142 DTTAIE

-163 KLALEARTIT
+163 KLALEARCIT
-173 LVDEADTLSASLYG
+173 LVDEADSLAASLYG

-210 ATMGGTQYADHLC
+210 ATMGGMPYADHLC
-223 VSATLPIGLNMSQQA
+223 VSASLPIGLSKKE
-238 GTPAHPDK
+238 T
-246 GEAVAVKTNAPIVL
+246 VAVKTNAPIVL
-260 SVNEFTLT
+260 SVNEFTIT
-268 LSGMVSLGDSIA
+268 LSGAVALGDSISV
-280 LDAQAS
+280 DAKAS
-286 LDDWQITPLLALLP
+286 LDDWQISSLLSLLP
-300 SSLTDDLLRDI
+300 SSLTADLLRDI
-311 TVDGRV
+311 TVDGSV
-317 SLAADVKGLY
+317 SLSADVKGLY
-327 GEGVMPM
+327 GEGVMPV
-334 VDAEIALADGTGKY
+334 VDAQIALADGTGKY
-348 RGLPY
+348 SGLPY

-359 LVADAHIDLNDS
+359 LLADAHIDLNDS
-371 TASRVH
+371 TASRVY
-377 IRSLAA
+377 IRSLTA
-383 NTLNTSVEAQGDV
+383 TTRSTSVEAQGEV

-409 KADVSLPDIAYFL
+409 NADVSLPDIAYFL
-422 PETLH
+422 PETLR

-435 LAAKIRLSDLTAM
+435 MAAKIRLSDLTAM
-448 RLEKGRISGDLR
+448 RLSKGRISGDLR
-460 LRDIVVQM
+460 LRDLDVQM
-468 DSISAQLPDT
+468 DSLRAQLPDT
-478 RLRLQL
+478 RLRLQM

-502 PDSVALDMTGTL
+502 PDSLSVDMTGTL

-519 KASMLVETNDIM
+519 KASMQVETNDLLS
-531 ASDVLCAAVDIT
+531 SDLLCAAVDIT
-543 SPATLHAAMDS
+543 SQATLHASMDS
-554 LDATVHAPQLT
+554 LDATVQSPRLK
-565 AYAAYDTRDTTAI
+565 AYAAYDTRDTMAI

-593 YTDIHAHLKGSSLS
+593 YTDIQAHLKGSSLS
-607 AKVSRTKRD
+607 ANLSRTKRD

-631 QAEIGKDIAV
+631 QAAIGSDIAL
-641 TTDSLC
+641 TTDSLR

-660 LLLQWNPRLNISLN
+660 LLLRWNPRLNIALT

-696 YSNKQCEIAQSQ
+696 YSNKLCNIEQSQ

-755 SAEEDAPADTTMV
+755 SAEEE
-768 RSPDSSSLN
+768 
-777 AENDALT
+777 ENIT
-784 AGETPASPE
+784 AGETVGADAEEPRPLPPFPQAGRGSSPE
-793 VASEEAEPFLVPKD
+793 SPVEAEPFLVPKD
-807 IDLALNTH
+807 VDLALNTH

-906 FHLAAETFTNAKYE
+906 FHLAAETFTNARYE

-1023 DLNIKLAKCKY
+1023 DLKIKLAKCKY

-1049 TAELRAMIRKSMQK
+1049 TAELRTMIRQSMQK
-1063 NVKPETT
+1063 NVK
-1070 EQ
+1070 

>member
-1 MKRVWKIIGI
+1 MKRFWKIIGI

-20 LLVLGVALWLV
+20 LLVIGVALWLV

-37 TPIVRQVADKIIT
+37 TPIVRQVADKITT

-80 PVEGAQSDTLLS
+80 PTEGAQSDTLLS

-116 SLRDAIMNAYLS
+116 SLRDAVVNAYLS
-128 ADGKTNFDVFALSE
+128 ADGKTNFDVFALPE
-142 DTTATE
+142 DTTADE
-148 DTTAFAL
+148 DTTAFVL

-163 KLALEARTIT
+163 KLAVEARGIT
-173 LVDEADTLSASLYG
+173 LVDDADSLAASLYG

-210 ATMGGTQYADHLC
+210 ATVGGTPYADHLC
-223 VSATLPIGLNMSQQA
+223 VSASLPIGLSVNQSRQVGM
-238 GTPAHPDK
+238 HPDK
-246 GEAVAVKTNAPIVL
+246 EKTVSVKTTAPIVL
-260 SVNEFTLT
+260 SVNEFTIT
-268 LSGMVSLGDSIA
+268 LSGAVALGDSISV
-280 LDAQAS
+280 DVKAS
-286 LDDWQITPLLALLP
+286 LDDWQISSLLALLP
-300 SSLTDDLLRDI
+300 SSLTGDLLRDI
-311 TVDGRV
+311 TVDGSV

-327 GEGVMPM
+327 GEGVMPL
-334 VDAEIALADGTGKY
+334 VEAQIALADGTGKY
-348 RGLPY
+348 SGLPY

-359 LVADAHIDLNDS
+359 LLADAHIDLNDS

-377 IRSLAA
+377 IRSLTA
-383 NTLNTSVEAQGDV
+383 TTRNTSVEAQGEV

-409 KADVSLPDIAYFL
+409 NADVSLPDIAYFL

-427 ADGQVGGS
+427 ANGQVGGS
-435 LAAKIRLSDLTAM
+435 VSAKIRLSDLTAM
-448 RLEKGRISGDLR
+448 RFAKGRISGDLR
-460 LRDIVVQM
+460 LRDLDVQM
-468 DSISAQLPDT
+468 DSLRAQLPDT
-478 RLRLQL
+478 RLRLQM

-502 PDSVALDMTGTL
+502 PDSLSMDMTGTL

-519 KASMLVETNDIM
+519 KASMLVETNDLLS
-531 ASDVLCAAVDIT
+531 SDVLCAAVDIT

-554 LDATVHAPQLT
+554 LDATVLAPRLT
-565 AYAAYDTRDTTAI
+565 AYAAYDTRDTMAI
-578 PTLEASLAFADLQAV
+578 PTLEASLDFADLQAI
-593 YTDIHAHLKGSSLS
+593 YTDIQAHLKGASLS
-607 AKVSRTKRD
+607 ANLSRTKRD

-631 QAEIGKDIAV
+631 QAAIGSDIAL
-641 TTDSLC
+641 TTDSLR

-660 LLLQWNPRLNISLN
+660 LLLRWNPRLNISLT

-696 YSNKQCEIAQSQ
+696 YSNKLCDIAQSQ

-728 MRKKAVLEGELNFV
+728 LRKQAVLEGELNFV

-755 SAEEDAPADTTMV
+755 SAEEEETQTADTIGV
-768 RSPDSSSLN
+768 RPGDRTSLT
-777 AENDALT
+777 AENEALT
-784 AGETPASPE
+784 ARDTIGASP
-793 VASEEAEPFLVPKD
+793 VEAEPFLVPKD
-807 IDLALNTH
+807 VDLALNTH
-815 IKEARFFDET
+815 IKEAHFFDET
-825 AHNLKGRIYVR
+825 AHDLKGRIYVR

-1023 DLNIKLAKCKY
+1023 DLKIKLAKCKY

-1049 TAELRAMIRKSMQK
+1049 TAELRTMIRQSMQK
-1063 NVKPETT
+1063 NVK
-1070 EQ
+1070 

>member
-1 MKRVWKIIGI
+1 MMKRVWKIIGI

-20 LLVLGVALWLV
+20 LLVISVALWLV
-31 FTPERL
+31 FTPKRL
-37 TPIVRQVADKIIT
+37 TPIVRQVADKVIT

-80 PVEGAQSDTLLS
+80 PMVGAQSDTLLS

-106 RDENLIVKEL
+106 RDENLVVKEL
-116 SLRDAIMNAYLS
+116 SLHEAVVNAYQT
-128 ADGKTNFDVFALSE
+128 ANGKTNFDVFALPE
-142 DTTATE
+142 DTTADE
-148 DTTAFAL
+148 DTTAFVL

-163 KLALEARTIT
+163 KLSIEARGIT
-173 LVDEADTLSASLYG
+173 LVDEADSLSASLFG

-223 VSATLPIGLNMSQQA
+223 VSATLPIGVS
-238 GTPAHPDK
+238 K
-246 GEAVAVKTNAPIVL
+246 REATVVKTNAPIVL

-280 LDAQAS
+280 LDTQAS
-286 LDDWQITPLLALLP
+286 LANWQISPLLALLP
-300 SSLTDDLLRDI
+300 SSLTADLLRDI
-311 TVDGRV
+311 TVDGSV
-317 SLAADVKGLY
+317 SLNAHVQGVY
-327 GEGVMPM
+327 GDSVMPV
-334 VDAEIALADGTGKY
+334 VDAEIALSDGMGRY
-348 RGLPY
+348 SGLPY

-371 TASRVH
+371 TASRLH

-383 NTLNTSVEAQGDV
+383 NTLSSSVEAQGDV

-409 KADVSLPDIAYFL
+409 KADVSLSDIAYFL

-427 ADGQVGGS
+427 ADGQVAGS
-435 LAAKIRLSDLTAM
+435 VAVKIRLSDLTAM
-448 RLEKGRISGDLR
+448 RLAKGRISGDLR
-460 LRDIVVQM
+460 LRDIAVQN
-468 DSISAQLPDT
+468 DSLSVQLPDT
-478 RLRLQL
+478 RLGLQI

-496 LYAELQ
+496 LYAEIQ
-502 PDSVALDMTGTL
+502 PDSLSLDMTGMLT
-514 AATLG
+514 ATLG
-519 KASMLVETNDIM
+519 HASMQVETNDIL
-531 ASDVLCAAVDIT
+531 SSNVLCATVDVASEAV
-543 SPATLHAAMDS
+543 LHAAMDS
-554 LDATVHAPQLT
+554 IEATVLAPRLT

-578 PTLEASLAFADLQAV
+578 PTLEANLAFADLQAV
-593 YTDIHAHLKGSSLS
+593 YTDIHAHLKGSSL
-607 AKVSRTKRD
+607 AANLSRTKRD
-616 KSAPRLSAALATAGV
+616 KSAPRFSAALATAGV
-631 QAEIGKDIAV
+631 QAEIGSDIAM
-641 TTDSLC
+641 TTDSLRI
-647 LEAAAR
+647 EAAAR
-653 YNSKGDN
+653 YNSKGNN
-660 LLLQWNPRLNISLN
+660 LLLQWNPRLNISLS
-674 NGVAQLPDM
+674 NGVAQLPEM

-696 YSNKQCEIAQSQ
+696 YSNKLCEIAQSQ

-728 MRKKAVLEGELNFV
+728 LRKKAVLEGELNFV
-742 SEKTDVNELLALF
+742 SEKTDVNELLSLF
-755 SAEEDAPADTTMV
+755 SAEDEET
-768 RSPDSSSLN
+768 
-777 AENDALT
+777 LT
-784 AGETPASPE
+784 AGETVGADTEEPRPLPPSPQAGRGSSPASPE

-807 IDLALNTH
+807 VDLALNTH
-815 IKEARFFDET
+815 IKEAHFFDET
-825 AHNLKGRIYVR
+825 AHDLKGRIYVR

-942 ETFSKISK
+942 ETFSRISK

-959 NKIDSISAEMTI
+959 NKIDSISAEMTL

-1023 DLNIKLAKCKY
+1023 DLKIKLAKCKY

-1042 HRKVDTQ
+1042 HGKVDTQ
-1049 TAELRAMIRKSMQK
+1049 TAELRTMIRQSMQK
-1063 NVKPETT
+1063 NVK
-1070 EQ
+1070 

>member
-1 MKRVWKIIGI
+1 MMKRVWKIICI
-11 TLGSLLGVV
+11 TLGSVLGVV

-31 FTPERL
+31 FTPKRL

-106 RDENLIVKEL
+106 RDENLIIKEL
-116 SLRDAIMNAYLS
+116 SLTDAVVNAYLS

-148 DTTAFAL
+148 DTTTFAL
-155 PFKGLQVD
+155 PFNGLQVD

-187 TSVAATVGGWDDILL
+187 TSVAATVGG
-202 VLSAPDVS
+202 
-210 ATMGGTQYADHLC
+210 C
-223 VSATLPIGLNMSQQA
+223 VSATLPIGLNMSQKA
-238 GTPAHPDK
+238 GTPTYPNK
-246 GEAVAVKTNAPIVL
+246 EEAVAVKTNAPIVL

-317 SLAADVKGLY
+317 SLAADVRGLY
-327 GEGVMPM
+327 GEGVMPV

-448 RLEKGRISGDLR
+448 QLAKGRISGDLR

-478 RLRLQL
+478 RMRLQL

-554 LDATVHAPQLT
+554 LDATVHAPRLT

-578 PTLEASLAFADLQAV
+578 PTLEASLAFSDLQAV

-607 AKVSRTKRD
+607 ANLSRTKRD

-631 QAEIGKDIAV
+631 QAEIGSDIAV
-641 TTDSLC
+641 TTDSLR

-660 LLLQWNPRLNISLN
+660 LLLQWNPRLNISLT

-755 SAEEDAPADTTMV
+755 SAEEDVPADTAMV

-867 IYVGLDYHM
+867 IYVGFDYHM

-1063 NVKPETT
+1063 NVKTETK

>member
-1 MKRVWKIIGI
+1 MMKRVWKIIGI

-20 LLVLGVALWLV
+20 LLVISVALWLV
-31 FTPERL
+31 FTPKRL

-80 PVEGAQSDTLLS
+80 PMVGAQCDTLLS

-116 SLRDAIMNAYLS
+116 SLREAVVNAYLS
-128 ADGKTNFDVFALSE
+128 ANGKTNFDVFALPE
-142 DTTATE
+142 DTTADE
-148 DTTAFAL
+148 DTTAFVL

-163 KLALEARTIT
+163 KLSIEARGIT
-173 LVDEADTLSASLYG
+173 LVDEADSLSASLFG

-223 VSATLPIGLNMSQQA
+223 VSATLPIGVS
-238 GTPAHPDK
+238 K
-246 GEAVAVKTNAPIVL
+246 REATFVKTNAPIVL

-280 LDAQAS
+280 LDTQAS
-286 LDDWQITPLLALLP
+286 LANWQISSLLMLLP
-300 SSLTDDLLRDI
+300 SSLTEDLLRDI
-311 TVDGRV
+311 TVDGSV
-317 SLAADVKGLY
+317 SLNAHVQGVY
-327 GEGVMPM
+327 GDSVMPV
-334 VDAEIALADGTGKY
+334 VDAEIALSDGMGRY
-348 RGLPY
+348 SGLPY

-371 TASRVH
+371 TASRLH

-383 NTLNTSVEAQGDV
+383 NTLSSSVEAQGDV
-396 SELMGDML
+396 SELMDDML

-427 ADGQVGGS
+427 ADGHVGGNV
-435 LAAKIRLSDLTAM
+435 AAKIRLSDLTAM
-448 RLEKGRISGDLR
+448 RLAKGRISGDLR
-460 LRDIVVQM
+460 LRDIAVQN
-468 DSISAQLPDT
+468 DSLSVQLPDT
-478 RLRLQL
+478 RLGLQI

-496 LYAELQ
+496 LYAEIQ
-502 PDSVALDMTGTL
+502 PDSLSLDMTGMLT
-514 AATLG
+514 ATLG
-519 KASMLVETNDIM
+519 HASMQVETNDIL
-531 ASDVLCAAVDIT
+531 SSNVLCATVDVASEAV
-543 SPATLHAAMDS
+543 LHAAMDS
-554 LDATVHAPQLT
+554 IEATVLAPRLT

-578 PTLEASLAFADLQAV
+578 PTLEANLAFADLQAV
-593 YTDIHAHLKGSSLS
+593 YTDIHAHLKGSSL
-607 AKVSRTKRD
+607 AANLSRTKRD
-616 KSAPRLSAALATAGV
+616 KSAPRFSAALATAGV
-631 QAEIGKDIAV
+631 QAEIGSDIAM
-641 TTDSLC
+641 TTDSLRI
-647 LEAAAR
+647 EAAAR
-653 YNSKGDN
+653 YNSKGNN
-660 LLLQWNPRLNISLN
+660 LLLQWNPRLNISLS
-674 NGVAQLPDM
+674 NGVAQLPEM

-696 YSNKQCEIAQSQ
+696 YSNKLCEIAQSQ

-728 MRKKAVLEGELNFV
+728 LRKKAVLEGELNFV

-755 SAEEDAPADTTMV
+755 SAEEDV
-768 RSPDSSSLN
+768 S
-777 AENDALT
+777 LT
-784 AGETPASPE
+784 ARDTIGASPE

-807 IDLALNTH
+807 VDLALNTH
-815 IKEARFFDET
+815 IKEAHFFDET
-825 AHNLKGRIYVR
+825 AHDLKGRIYVR

-959 NKIDSISAEMTI
+959 NKIDSISAEMTL

-1023 DLNIKLAKCKY
+1023 DLKIKLAKCKY

-1042 HRKVDTQ
+1042 HGKVDTQ
-1049 TAELRAMIRKSMQK
+1049 TMELRTMIRQSMQK
-1063 NVKPETT
+1063 NVK
-1070 EQ
+1070 

>member
-1 MKRVWKIIGI
+1 MKRIWKIIGI

-20 LLVLGVALWLV
+20 LLVISVALWLV
-31 FTPERL
+31 FTPKRL

-50 AEHEVGQVELT
+50 AEHDVGQVELT

-116 SLRDAIMNAYLS
+116 SLREAIVNAYLS
-128 ADGKTNFDVFALSE
+128 ANGKTNFDVFALPE
-142 DTTATE
+142 DTTADE
-148 DTTAFAL
+148 DTTAFVL

-163 KLALEARTIT
+163 KLSIEARGIT
-173 LVDEADTLSASLYG
+173 LVDEADSLSASLFG
-187 TSVAATVGGWDDILL
+187 TSVAATVGGWDDIML

-210 ATMGGTQYADHLC
+210 ATMGETQYADHLC
-223 VSATLPIGLNMSQQA
+223 VSATLPIGVSR
-238 GTPAHPDK
+238 K
-246 GEAVAVKTNAPIVL
+246 EAVSVKTNAPIVL

-268 LSGMVSLGDSIA
+268 LSGRVALGDSIA
-280 LDAQAS
+280 LDAKAS
-286 LDDWQITPLLALLP
+286 LDDWQIAPLLALLP
-300 SSLTDDLLRDI
+300 PSLTGDLLRDI
-311 TVDGRV
+311 TVDGSV
-317 SLAADVKGLY
+317 SLTADVKGLY
-327 GEGVMPM
+327 GEGVMPV
-334 VDAEIALADGTGKY
+334 VDAEIALSDGMGRY
-348 RGLPY
+348 SGLPY

-377 IRSLAA
+377 IRSLTA

-409 KADVSLPDIAYFL
+409 KADVSLPDVAYFL

-427 ADGQVGGS
+427 ADGHMGGNM
-435 LAAKIRLSDLTAM
+435 AAKIRLSDLTAM
-448 RLEKGRISGDLR
+448 RLAKGRISGDLR
-460 LRDIVVQM
+460 LRDIVVQN
-468 DSISAQLPDT
+468 DSLSVQLPDT

-502 PDSVALDMTGTL
+502 PDSLSVDMSGTL

-519 KASMLVETNDIM
+519 KASMQVETNDILS
-531 ASDVLCAAVDIT
+531 SDVLCAAVDIT

-554 LDATVHAPQLT
+554 LDATICAPQLT

-578 PTLEASLAFADLQAV
+578 PTLEASLTFTDLQAV
-593 YTDIHAHLKGSSLS
+593 YTDIHAHLKGSSL
-607 AKVSRTKRD
+607 AANLSRTKRD
-616 KSAPRLSAALATAGV
+616 KSAPRFSAALATAGV
-631 QAEIGKDIAV
+631 QAEIGSDIAM
-641 TTDSLC
+641 TTDSLRI
-647 LEAAAR
+647 EAAAR

-660 LLLQWNPRLNISLN
+660 LLLQWNPRLNISLT
-674 NGVAQLPDM
+674 NGVAQLPEM

-728 MRKKAVLEGELNFV
+728 LRKKAVLEGELNFV

-755 SAEEDAPADTTMV
+755 SAEEEEET
-768 RSPDSSSLN
+768 
-777 AENDALT
+777 LT
-784 AGETPASPE
+784 AGETPTSPE
-793 VASEEAEPFLVPKD
+793 VASEETEPFLVPKD
-807 IDLALNTH
+807 VDLALNTH
-815 IKEARFFDET
+815 IKEAHFFDET

-1023 DLNIKLAKCKY
+1023 DLKIKLAKCKY

-1049 TAELRAMIRKSMQK
+1049 TAELRTLIRQSMQK
-1063 NVKPETT
+1063 NVKQKNN